1 MGYMANEL
9 AVKVKVNLDTS
20 ANALNT
26 ELRKI
31 TTYSQSHPA
40 TISVKVDSKSLKKS
54 IEEAFGQGAT
64 QNMTN
69 AANKVNDVSKNMNK
83 LIGNMRELNK
93 WEKQLATAQASP
105 NFKTDEI
112 DELSRKIDVCKQ
124 NITDAKTAL
133 SGLNYDWTK
142 NIKFDGLGDKL
153 QRELDVVKSKAAGT
167 EKKNAADNNR
177 QEQVAYQQK
186 LNAVTEEYVKQLNA
200 ENDANISLAQA
211 RAKNDTKNEPIYLKQ
226 INDAQA
232 KQNDLVTEY
241 MNIMN
246 SANGGGF
253 KTDLA
258 TAYNELNKQPA
269 VIEATTQALD
279 KSTIAY
285 NNLSTARD
293 KAFDKNKA
301 ADLQEIVNAINA
313 ETEATLNSIKA
324 EQQGDIANKA
334 IYDTSAQEANN
345 KQRKLMNDYII
356 KYNESAKQTVEVNN
370 ALADSVEKISVATNK
385 VDYEKQKAA
394 ISALTEA
401 VKNQTDAQIAYDKAK
416 LSGKTETTNAKY
428 SDLQE
433 AKAKTDEA
441 RQAADK
447 LGIAWLNN
455 KSYIDA
461 VTESQRKYNSEMNN
475 YKASTADKER
485 IADLNTIVSL
495 IEKEATANAQAEKA
509 RQSGNTNSANDAER
523 RSIEASNEAVRLM
536 ADYQNKYNQNAMQTK
551 EVNDAIT
558 SGLQKMKTAQ
568 AGVADAQAKAS
579 DVSNAKAEKE
589 AIDNIVDA
597 LRRKAKAQTDYDNA
611 VKSGDS
617 SAQQD
622 AATELNR
629 QTLSL
634 GKAKSAADQLG
645 VSWQTNKQYLD
656 ALYDSEMRTK
666 NSATSLAAAQE
677 KAANANDS
685 LNASISNI
693 IDRAKALDS
702 VMQSKDTGKVDMTA
716 FNQAF
721 EEFNNIA
728 NDTSGKYSD
737 LKVKSDALQKSFQ
750 KMGIAAGNI
759 NTALK
764 DNSAV
769 TRANTNFA
777 NLNAQIT
784 RFLNNNPRVSS
795 DAGIYAQ
802 FQALATAT
810 EECSGDIDNL
820 RMKEAQLEAQSER
833 LGLTTETLAGKFSR
847 LFKEHFQTAAV
858 MAGIHLT
865 QQGFQQ
871 VYQNVVEVDTAMTE
885 LKKVTDETDA
895 TYSAFMQTAI
905 QQSRDL
911 AASISDTVSA
921 TADFA
926 RLGYTLDEA
935 TDLSKAAITY
945 QHVGDGISD
954 ISEATE
960 SIISTMKAFNI
971 EAKDSMSI
979 VDRFN
984 KVGNEFAIS
993 SGNIGDALQR
1003 SASALHTAG
1012 NDINE
1017 SIGMIVAAND
1027 VAQNP
1032 ESVGNALKV
1041 LSLRIRGAKTELKEI
1056 GEDTETVAES
1066 TSKLQASI
1074 KGLTG
1079 VDIMKSATEFKST
1092 YQIMDELAAKWKE
1105 LDDISKASTLE
1116 QLAGKNRANV
1126 VAGMLENWQDAKAAA
1141 DAARDSYGSA
1151 EAELDKY
1158 KESIAGLSEQLKASF
1173 GALSE
1178 TLLDDD
1184 IVKGLLKIATGISD
1198 ATNEAIKFVGVLP
1211 TLAGALSGAFA
1222 VGGPKL
1228 TGSLYVPTNTLMVTW
1243 NELAA

>member
-1 MGYMANEL
+1 MANEL

-20 ANALNT
+20 ATKLKDDLKDLESNLQKNPI
-26 ELRKI
+26 KI
-31 TTYSQSHPA
+31 A
-40 TISVKVDSKSLKKS
+40 VKIDKKSLTDSLKD
-54 IEEAFGQGAT
+54 AFGKEAADSIKKNLQSAFGV
-64 QNMTN
+64 N
-69 AANKVNDVSKNMNK
+69 AGKTMSKYTSDEIK
-83 LIGNMRELNK
+83 EEKAAIDQLI
-93 WEKQLATAQASP
+93 TAQEKLDNLQVKYYNELKGGRTDNAVELVQPIQKAS
-105 NFKTDEI
+105 K
-112 DELSRKIDVCKQ
+112 EL
-124 NITDAKTAL
+124 
-133 SGLNYDWTK
+133 
-142 NIKFDGLGDKL
+142 
-153 QRELDVVKSKAAGT
+153 EAA
-167 EKKNAADNNR
+167 KKNAADFGI
-177 QEQVAYQQK
+177 
-186 LNAVTEEYVKQLNA
+186 
-200 ENDANISLAQA
+200 NISENKKYMDALAGST
-211 RAKNDTKNEPIYLKQ
+211 TKVAM
-226 INDAQA
+226 AQNNA
-232 KQNDLVTEY
+232 
-241 MNIMN
+241 N
-246 SANGGGF
+246 SALSGNSI
-253 KTDLA
+253 KEQASDEKA
-258 TAYNELNKQPA
+258 AIDQVITALKNRDKLLVQYYNELSKSGEGDNA
-269 VIEATTQALD
+269 NRLHELVIKANGELGKAIT
-279 KSTIAY
+279 
-285 NNLSTARD
+285 NARSLGV
-293 KAFDKNKA
+293 AFDQDAKYT
-301 ADLQEIVNAINA
+301 QV
-313 ETEATLNSIKA
+313 LNDGLVK
-324 EQQGDIANKA
+324 
-334 IYDTSAQEANN
+334 
-345 KQRKLMNDYII
+345 
-356 KYNESAKQTVEVNN
+356 VNN
-370 ALADSVEKISVATNK
+370 AEQNLRKSQN
-385 VDYEKQKAA
+385 Q
-394 ISALTEA
+394 A
-401 VKNQTDAQIAYDKAK
+401 V
-416 LSGKTETTNAKY
+416 
-428 SDLQE
+428 
-433 AKAKTDEA
+433 
-441 RQAADK
+441 
-447 LGIAWLNN
+447 
-455 KSYIDA
+455 
-461 VTESQRKYNSEMNN
+461 
-475 YKASTADKER
+475 
-485 IADLNTIVSL
+485 
-495 IEKEATANAQAEKA
+495 
-509 RQSGNTNSANDAER
+509 
-523 RSIEASNEAVRLM
+523 
-536 ADYQNKYNQNAMQTK
+536 
-551 EVNDAIT
+551 
-558 SGLQKMKTAQ
+558 
-568 AGVADAQAKAS
+568 
-579 DVSNAKAEKE
+579 
-589 AIDNIVDA
+589 
-597 LRRKAKAQTDYDNA
+597 
-611 VKSGDS
+611 
-617 SAQQD
+617 
-622 AATELNR
+622 
-629 QTLSL
+629 
-634 GKAKSAADQLG
+634 
-645 VSWQTNKQYLD
+645 
-656 ALYDSEMRTK
+656 
-666 NSATSLAAAQE
+666 
-677 KAANANDS
+677 NANDS
-685 LNASISNI
+685 LNASIDNTI
-693 IDRAKALDS
+693 EKANALNATT
-702 VMQSKDTGKVDMTA
+702 QKNGAGKVDMTA

-721 EEFNNIA
+721 QEFNDIA
-728 NDTSGKYSD
+728 NNTSGKYSD

-764 DNSAV
+764 DDSAI
-769 TRANTNFA
+769 TRTKTNFA

-795 DAGIYAQ
+795 NGGIYAQ

-810 EECSGDIDNL
+810 KECSGDIDKL
-820 RMKEAQLEAQSER
+820 RMEEAQLEAQSER

-911 AASISDTVSA
+911 AASISDTVNA

-993 SGNIGDALQR
+993 SGDIGDALQR

-1041 LSLRIRGAKTELKEI
+1041 LSLRIRGAKTELKEM

-1198 ATNEAIKFVGVLP
+1198 ATNEAIKLVGVLP

>member
-1 MGYMANEL
+1 MANEL

-20 ANALNT
+20 ATKLKDDLKDLESNLQKNPIKIAVKIDKKSLTDSLKDAFGKEAADSIKKNLQSAFGVNAGKTIFDEMSSGADNITKKAQKVVSILGKLRQLQDKEKVFTLQYDGLKGSENRENELAVWKNRIDEVREEYQKLFAELNEYDET
-26 ELRKI
+26 ELASGGFDNIAERLEQEKELYKARRADAELLAKSQTN
-31 TTYSQSHPA
+31 TT
-40 TISVKVDSKSLKKS
+40 SKYTSDEIK
-54 IEEAFGQGAT
+54 EEK
-64 QNMTN
+64 
-69 AANKVNDVSKNMNK
+69 AAIDQ
-83 LIGNMRELNK
+83 LI
-93 WEKQLATAQASP
+93 TAQEKLDNLQVKYYNELKGGRTDNAVELVQPIQKAS
-105 NFKTDEI
+105 E
-112 DELSRKIDVCKQ
+112 EL
-124 NITDAKTAL
+124 
-133 SGLNYDWTK
+133 
-142 NIKFDGLGDKL
+142 
-153 QRELDVVKSKAAGT
+153 EAA
-167 EKKNAADNNR
+167 KKNAADFGI
-177 QEQVAYQQK
+177 
-186 LNAVTEEYVKQLNA
+186 
-200 ENDANISLAQA
+200 NISEN
-211 RAKNDTKNEPIYLKQ
+211 KK
-226 INDAQA
+226 
-232 KQNDLVTEY
+232 Y
-241 MNIMN
+241 M
-246 SANGGGF
+246 
-253 KTDLA
+253 D
-258 TAYNELNKQPA
+258 
-269 VIEATTQALD
+269 
-279 KSTIAY
+279 
-285 NNLSTARD
+285 
-293 KAFDKNKA
+293 
-301 ADLQEIVNAINA
+301 
-313 ETEATLNSIKA
+313 
-324 EQQGDIANKA
+324 
-334 IYDTSAQEANN
+334 
-345 KQRKLMNDYII
+345 
-356 KYNESAKQTVEVNN
+356 
-370 ALADSVEKISVATNK
+370 ALADSTTKVAMAQNNANSALSGNSIK
-385 VDYEKQKAA
+385 EQASDEKAA
-394 ISALTEA
+394 IDQVITAL
-401 VKNQTDAQIAYDKAK
+401 KN
-416 LSGKTETTNAKY
+416 
-428 SDLQE
+428 
-433 AKAKTDEA
+433 
-441 RQAADK
+441 RDK
-447 LGIAWLNN
+447 LLVQYYNELG
-455 KSYIDA
+455 KSG
-461 VTESQRKYNSEMNN
+461 E
-475 YKASTADKER
+475 
-485 IADLNTIVSL
+485 
-495 IEKEATANAQAEKA
+495 
-509 RQSGNTNSANDAER
+509 G
-523 RSIEASNEAVRLM
+523 
-536 ADYQNKYNQNAMQTK
+536 
-551 EVNDAIT
+551 
-558 SGLQKMKTAQ
+558 
-568 AGVADAQAKAS
+568 
-579 DVSNAKAEKE
+579 
-589 AIDNIVDA
+589 
-597 LRRKAKAQTDYDNA
+597 DNA
-611 VKSGDS
+611 NRLH
-617 SAQQD
+617 
-622 AATELNR
+622 ELVIKANGE
-629 QTLSL
+629 L
-634 GKAKSAADQLG
+634 GKAITNARSLG
-645 VSWQTNKQYLD
+645 VAFDQD
-656 ALYDSEMRTK
+656 AKYTQVLNDGLVKVNNAEQNLRKSQ
-666 NSATSLAAAQE
+666 NQAV
-677 KAANANDS
+677 NANDS
-685 LNASISNI
+685 LNASIDNTI
-693 IDRAKALDS
+693 EKANALNATT
-702 VMQSKDTGKVDMTA
+702 QKNGAGKVDMTA

-721 EEFNNIA
+721 NEFNNIA
-728 NDTSGKYSD
+728 NNTSGKYSD
-737 LKVKSDALQKSFQ
+737 LKVKSDALQKSLQ
-750 KMGIAAGNI
+750 KMSIAAGNI

-764 DNSAV
+764 DNSAI
-769 TRANTNFA
+769 TRTKTNFA

-784 RFLNNNPRVSS
+784 RFLNNNPRISS
-795 DAGIYAQ
+795 NNGIYAQ

-810 EECSGDIDNL
+810 EECSGDIDKL

-885 LKKVTDETDA
+885 LKKVTDETDT

-911 AASISDTVSA
+911 AASISDTVNA

-993 SGNIGDALQR
+993 SGDIGDALQR

-1041 LSLRIRGAKTELKEI
+1041 LSLRIRGAKTELKEM

-1198 ATNEAIKFVGVLP
+1198 ATNEVIKLVGVLP

>member
-1 MGYMANEL
+1 MANEL

-20 ANALNT
+20 ATKLKDDLKDLESNLQKNPI
-26 ELRKI
+26 KI
-31 TTYSQSHPA
+31 A
-40 TISVKVDSKSLKKS
+40 VKIDKKSLTDSLKD
-54 IEEAFGQGAT
+54 AFGKEAADSIKKNLQSAFGVNAGKTIFDEMSSGADNIT
-64 QNMTN
+64 KKAQ
-69 AANKVNDVSKNMNK
+69 KVVSILGKLRQLQDKEKVFTLQYEGLKGSENRENELAVWKNRIDEVREEYQK
-83 LIGNMRELNK
+83 LFAELNEYDEVELASGGFDNIAERLK
-93 WEKQLATAQASP
+93 QEKELYEARRADAELLAKSQTNTTSKYTSDEIKEEKAAIDQLITAQEKLDNLQVKYYNELKAGRTDNAVELVQPIQKAS
-105 NFKTDEI
+105 E
-112 DELSRKIDVCKQ
+112 EL
-124 NITDAKTAL
+124 KTA
-133 SGLNYDWTK
+133 
-142 NIKFDGLGDKL
+142 
-153 QRELDVVKSKAAGT
+153 
-167 EKKNAADNNR
+167 KKNAADFGI
-177 QEQVAYQQK
+177 
-186 LNAVTEEYVKQLNA
+186 
-200 ENDANISLAQA
+200 NIS
-211 RAKNDTKNEPIYLKQ
+211 
-226 INDAQA
+226 
-232 KQNDLVTEY
+232 
-241 MNIMN
+241 
-246 SANGGGF
+246 
-253 KTDLA
+253 
-258 TAYNELNKQPA
+258 
-269 VIEATTQALD
+269 
-279 KSTIAY
+279 
-285 NNLSTARD
+285 
-293 KAFDKNKA
+293 KNK
-301 ADLQEIVNAINA
+301 
-313 ETEATLNSIKA
+313 
-324 EQQGDIANKA
+324 
-334 IYDTSAQEANN
+334 
-345 KQRKLMNDYII
+345 
-356 KYNESAKQTVEVNN
+356 KYMD
-370 ALADSVEKISVATNK
+370 ALADSTTKVAMAQNNANSTLSGNSAKARADEEKAALNAEKDAIEAIIDAENRLAQATVNYNKAKASGNSDKENLYLNEMTQANQDFAVAT
-385 VDYEKQKAA
+385 A
-394 ISALTEA
+394 
-401 VKNQTDAQIAYDKAK
+401 
-416 LSGKTETTNAKY
+416 
-428 SDLQE
+428 
-433 AKAKTDEA
+433 
-441 RQAADK
+441 AADK
-447 LGIAWLNN
+447 LGVAW
-455 KSYIDA
+455 
-461 VTESQRKYNSEMNN
+461 R
-475 YKASTADKER
+475 
-485 IADLNTIVSL
+485 
-495 IEKEATANAQAEKA
+495 
-509 RQSGNTNSANDAER
+509 
-523 RSIEASNEAVRLM
+523 
-536 ADYQNKYNQNAMQTK
+536 
-551 EVNDAIT
+551 
-558 SGLQKMKTAQ
+558 
-568 AGVADAQAKAS
+568 
-579 DVSNAKAEKE
+579 
-589 AIDNIVDA
+589 
-597 LRRKAKAQTDYDNA
+597 
-611 VKSGDS
+611 
-617 SAQQD
+617 
-622 AATELNR
+622 
-629 QTLSL
+629 
-634 GKAKSAADQLG
+634 
-645 VSWQTNKQYLD
+645 TNKDRLD
-656 ALYDSEMRTK
+656 ALHESQVKVAASD
-666 NSATSLAAAQE
+666 ADFAAAQT
-677 KAANANDS
+677 KAANATDS
-685 LNASISNI
+685 LNATISNTI
-693 IDRAKALDS
+693 EKANALNATTQKNS
-702 VMQSKDTGKVDMTA
+702 AGKVDMTA

-721 EEFNNIA
+721 QEFNDIA
-728 NDTSGKYSD
+728 NNTSGKYSD
-737 LKVKSDALQKSFQ
+737 LKVKSDALQKSLQ
-750 KMGIAAGNI
+750 KMSIAAGNI

-764 DNSAV
+764 DGSAI

-810 EECSGDIDNL
+810 EECSGDIDKL
-820 RMKEAQLEAQSER
+820 RMQEAQLEAQSER

-911 AASISDTVSA
+911 AASISDTVNA

-993 SGNIGDALQR
+993 SGDIGDALQR

-1041 LSLRIRGAKTELKEI
+1041 LSLRIRGAKTELKEM

-1198 ATNEAIKFVGVLP
+1198 ATNEVIKLVGVLP

>member
-1 MGYMANEL
+1 MANEL

-20 ANALNT
+20 ATKLKDDLKDLESNLQKNPI
-26 ELRKI
+26 KI
-31 TTYSQSHPA
+31 A
-40 TISVKVDSKSLKKS
+40 VKIDKKSLTDSLKD
-54 IEEAFGQGAT
+54 AFGKEAADSIKKNLQSAFGVNAGKTIFDEMSSGADNIT
-64 QNMTN
+64 KKAQ
-69 AANKVNDVSKNMNK
+69 KVVSILGKLRQLQDKEKVFTLQYDGLKGSENRENELAVWKNRIDEVREEYQK
-83 LIGNMRELNK
+83 LFAELNEYDEVK
-93 WEKQLATAQASP
+93 LASGGFDNIAERLKQEKELYEARRADAELLAKSKTNTTSKYTSDEIKEEKAAIDQLITAQEKLDNLQVKYYNELKCGRTDNAVELVQPIQKAS
-105 NFKTDEI
+105 E
-112 DELSRKIDVCKQ
+112 EL
-124 NITDAKTAL
+124 
-133 SGLNYDWTK
+133 
-142 NIKFDGLGDKL
+142 
-153 QRELDVVKSKAAGT
+153 EAA
-167 EKKNAADNNR
+167 KKNAADFGI
-177 QEQVAYQQK
+177 
-186 LNAVTEEYVKQLNA
+186 
-200 ENDANISLAQA
+200 NISEN
-211 RAKNDTKNEPIYLKQ
+211 KK
-226 INDAQA
+226 
-232 KQNDLVTEY
+232 Y
-241 MNIMN
+241 M
-246 SANGGGF
+246 
-253 KTDLA
+253 D
-258 TAYNELNKQPA
+258 
-269 VIEATTQALD
+269 
-279 KSTIAY
+279 
-285 NNLSTARD
+285 
-293 KAFDKNKA
+293 
-301 ADLQEIVNAINA
+301 
-313 ETEATLNSIKA
+313 
-324 EQQGDIANKA
+324 
-334 IYDTSAQEANN
+334 
-345 KQRKLMNDYII
+345 
-356 KYNESAKQTVEVNN
+356 
-370 ALADSVEKISVATNK
+370 ALADSTTKVAMAQNNANSALSGNSAKARADEEKAALNAEKDAIEAIIDAENRLAQATVNYNKAKASSNSDKENLYLNEMTQANQDFAVAT
-385 VDYEKQKAA
+385 A
-394 ISALTEA
+394 
-401 VKNQTDAQIAYDKAK
+401 
-416 LSGKTETTNAKY
+416 
-428 SDLQE
+428 
-433 AKAKTDEA
+433 
-441 RQAADK
+441 AADK
-447 LGIAWLNN
+447 LGVAW
-455 KSYIDA
+455 
-461 VTESQRKYNSEMNN
+461 R
-475 YKASTADKER
+475 
-485 IADLNTIVSL
+485 
-495 IEKEATANAQAEKA
+495 
-509 RQSGNTNSANDAER
+509 
-523 RSIEASNEAVRLM
+523 
-536 ADYQNKYNQNAMQTK
+536 
-551 EVNDAIT
+551 
-558 SGLQKMKTAQ
+558 
-568 AGVADAQAKAS
+568 
-579 DVSNAKAEKE
+579 
-589 AIDNIVDA
+589 
-597 LRRKAKAQTDYDNA
+597 
-611 VKSGDS
+611 
-617 SAQQD
+617 
-622 AATELNR
+622 
-629 QTLSL
+629 
-634 GKAKSAADQLG
+634 
-645 VSWQTNKQYLD
+645 TNKDRLD
-656 ALYDSEMRTK
+656 ALHESQVKVAASD
-666 NSATSLAAAQE
+666 ADFAAAQT
-677 KAANANDS
+677 KAANATDS
-685 LNASISNI
+685 LNATISNTI
-693 IDRAKALDS
+693 EKANALNATTQKNS
-702 VMQSKDTGKVDMTA
+702 AGKVDMTA

-721 EEFNNIA
+721 QEFNDIA
-728 NDTSGKYSD
+728 NNTSGKYSD
-737 LKVKSDALQKSFQ
+737 LKVKSDALQKSLQ

-784 RFLNNNPRVSS
+784 RFLNNNPRISS
-795 DAGIYAQ
+795 NNGIYAQ

-810 EECSGDIDNL
+810 EECSGDIDTL

-871 VYQNVVEVDTAMTE
+871 VYQNVVEVGTAMTE

-895 TYSAFMQTAI
+895 TYSTFMQTAI

-911 AASISDTVSA
+911 AASISDTVNA

-1041 LSLRIRGAKTELKEI
+1041 LSLRIRGAKTELKEM

>member
-1 MGYMANEL
+1 MANEL

-20 ANALNT
+20 ATKLKDDLKDLESNLQKNPI
-26 ELRKI
+26 KI
-31 TTYSQSHPA
+31 A
-40 TISVKVDSKSLKKS
+40 VKIDKKSLTDSLKD
-54 IEEAFGQGAT
+54 AFGKEAADSIKKNLQSAFGVNAGKTIFDEMSSGADNIT
-64 QNMTN
+64 KKAQ
-69 AANKVNDVSKNMNK
+69 KVVSILGKLRQLQDKEKVFTLQYDGLKGSENRENELAVWKNRIDEVREEYQK
-83 LIGNMRELNK
+83 LFAELNEYDEVK
-93 WEKQLATAQASP
+93 LASGGFDNIAERLKQEKELYEARRADAELLAKSKTNTTSKYTSDEIKEEKAAIDQLITAQEKLDNLQVKYYNELKGGRTDNAVELVQPIQKAS
-105 NFKTDEI
+105 E
-112 DELSRKIDVCKQ
+112 EL
-124 NITDAKTAL
+124 
-133 SGLNYDWTK
+133 
-142 NIKFDGLGDKL
+142 
-153 QRELDVVKSKAAGT
+153 EAA
-167 EKKNAADNNR
+167 KKNAADFGI
-177 QEQVAYQQK
+177 
-186 LNAVTEEYVKQLNA
+186 
-200 ENDANISLAQA
+200 NISEN
-211 RAKNDTKNEPIYLKQ
+211 KK
-226 INDAQA
+226 
-232 KQNDLVTEY
+232 Y
-241 MNIMN
+241 M
-246 SANGGGF
+246 
-253 KTDLA
+253 D
-258 TAYNELNKQPA
+258 
-269 VIEATTQALD
+269 
-279 KSTIAY
+279 
-285 NNLSTARD
+285 
-293 KAFDKNKA
+293 
-301 ADLQEIVNAINA
+301 
-313 ETEATLNSIKA
+313 
-324 EQQGDIANKA
+324 
-334 IYDTSAQEANN
+334 
-345 KQRKLMNDYII
+345 
-356 KYNESAKQTVEVNN
+356 
-370 ALADSVEKISVATNK
+370 ALADSTTKVAMAQNNANSALSGNSAKARADEEKAALNAEKDAIEAIIDAENRLAQATVNYNKAKASSNSDKENLYLNEMTQANQDFAVAT
-385 VDYEKQKAA
+385 A
-394 ISALTEA
+394 
-401 VKNQTDAQIAYDKAK
+401 
-416 LSGKTETTNAKY
+416 
-428 SDLQE
+428 
-433 AKAKTDEA
+433 
-441 RQAADK
+441 AADK
-447 LGIAWLNN
+447 LGVAW
-455 KSYIDA
+455 
-461 VTESQRKYNSEMNN
+461 R
-475 YKASTADKER
+475 
-485 IADLNTIVSL
+485 
-495 IEKEATANAQAEKA
+495 
-509 RQSGNTNSANDAER
+509 
-523 RSIEASNEAVRLM
+523 
-536 ADYQNKYNQNAMQTK
+536 
-551 EVNDAIT
+551 
-558 SGLQKMKTAQ
+558 
-568 AGVADAQAKAS
+568 
-579 DVSNAKAEKE
+579 
-589 AIDNIVDA
+589 
-597 LRRKAKAQTDYDNA
+597 
-611 VKSGDS
+611 
-617 SAQQD
+617 
-622 AATELNR
+622 
-629 QTLSL
+629 
-634 GKAKSAADQLG
+634 
-645 VSWQTNKQYLD
+645 TNKDRLD
-656 ALYDSEMRTK
+656 ALHESQVKVAASD
-666 NSATSLAAAQE
+666 ADFAAAQT
-677 KAANANDS
+677 KAANATDS
-685 LNASISNI
+685 LNATISNTI
-693 IDRAKALDS
+693 EKANALNATTQKNS
-702 VMQSKDTGKVDMTA
+702 AGKVDMTA

-721 EEFNNIA
+721 QEFNDIA
-728 NDTSGKYSD
+728 NNTSGKYSD
-737 LKVKSDALQKSFQ
+737 LKVKSDALQKSLQ

-784 RFLNNNPRVSS
+784 RFLNNNPRISS
-795 DAGIYAQ
+795 NNGIYAQ

-810 EECSGDIDNL
+810 EECSGDIDTL

-895 TYSAFMQTAI
+895 TYSTFMQTAI

-911 AASISDTVSA
+911 AASISDTVNA

-1041 LSLRIRGAKTELKEI
+1041 LSLRIRGAKTELKEM

>member
-1 MGYMANEL
+1 MANEL

-20 ANALNT
+20 ATKLKDDLKDLESNLQKT
-26 ELRKI
+26 PIKI
-31 TTYSQSHPA
+31 A
-40 TISVKVDSKSLKKS
+40 VKIDKKSLTDSLKD
-54 IEEAFGQGAT
+54 AFGKEAADSIKKNLQSAFGV
-64 QNMTN
+64 N
-69 AANKVNDVSKNMNK
+69 AGKTIFDEMSSDADNITKKAQKVVSILGKLRQLQDKEKVFTLQYDGLKGSENRENELAVWKNRIDEVREEYQK
-83 LIGNMRELNK
+83 LFAELNEYNEVELASGGFDNIAERLK
-93 WEKQLATAQASP
+93 QEKELYEARRADAELLAKSKTNTTSKYTSDEIKEEKVAIDQLITAQEKLDNLQVKYYNELKAGRTDNAVELVQPIQKAS
-105 NFKTDEI
+105 E
-112 DELSRKIDVCKQ
+112 EL
-124 NITDAKTAL
+124 
-133 SGLNYDWTK
+133 
-142 NIKFDGLGDKL
+142 
-153 QRELDVVKSKAAGT
+153 EAA
-167 EKKNAADNNR
+167 KKNAADFGI
-177 QEQVAYQQK
+177 
-186 LNAVTEEYVKQLNA
+186 
-200 ENDANISLAQA
+200 NISEN
-211 RAKNDTKNEPIYLKQ
+211 KK
-226 INDAQA
+226 
-232 KQNDLVTEY
+232 Y
-241 MNIMN
+241 M
-246 SANGGGF
+246 
-253 KTDLA
+253 D
-258 TAYNELNKQPA
+258 
-269 VIEATTQALD
+269 
-279 KSTIAY
+279 
-285 NNLSTARD
+285 
-293 KAFDKNKA
+293 
-301 ADLQEIVNAINA
+301 
-313 ETEATLNSIKA
+313 
-324 EQQGDIANKA
+324 
-334 IYDTSAQEANN
+334 
-345 KQRKLMNDYII
+345 
-356 KYNESAKQTVEVNN
+356 
-370 ALADSVEKISVATNK
+370 ALADSTTKVAMAQNN
-385 VDYEKQKAA
+385 AN
-394 ISALTEA
+394 SALSDNSIKEQASDEKTA
-401 VKNQTDAQIAYDKAK
+401 IDQVITALKN
-416 LSGKTETTNAKY
+416 
-428 SDLQE
+428 
-433 AKAKTDEA
+433 
-441 RQAADK
+441 RDK
-447 LGIAWLNN
+447 LLVQYYNELG
-455 KSYIDA
+455 KSG
-461 VTESQRKYNSEMNN
+461 E
-475 YKASTADKER
+475 
-485 IADLNTIVSL
+485 
-495 IEKEATANAQAEKA
+495 
-509 RQSGNTNSANDAER
+509 G
-523 RSIEASNEAVRLM
+523 
-536 ADYQNKYNQNAMQTK
+536 
-551 EVNDAIT
+551 
-558 SGLQKMKTAQ
+558 
-568 AGVADAQAKAS
+568 
-579 DVSNAKAEKE
+579 
-589 AIDNIVDA
+589 
-597 LRRKAKAQTDYDNA
+597 DNA
-611 VKSGDS
+611 NRLH
-617 SAQQD
+617 
-622 AATELNR
+622 ELVIKANGE
-629 QTLSL
+629 L
-634 GKAKSAADQLG
+634 GKAITNARSLG
-645 VSWQTNKQYLD
+645 VAFDQD
-656 ALYDSEMRTK
+656 AKYTQVLNDGLVKVNNAEQNLRKSQ
-666 NSATSLAAAQE
+666 NQAV
-677 KAANANDS
+677 NANES
-685 LNASISNI
+685 LNASIDNTI
-693 IDRAKALDS
+693 EKANALNATT
-702 VMQSKDTGKVDMTA
+702 QKNGAGKVDMTA

-721 EEFNNIA
+721 NEFNNIA

-737 LKVKSDALQKSFQ
+737 LKVKSDALQKSLQ

-795 DAGIYAQ
+795 DAGMYAQ

-810 EECSGDIDNL
+810 EECSGDIDKL
-820 RMKEAQLEAQSER
+820 RMQEAQLEAQSER

-911 AASISDTVSA
+911 AASISDTVNA

-993 SGNIGDALQR
+993 SGDIGDALQR

-1041 LSLRIRGAKTELKEI
+1041 LSLRIRGAKTELKEM

>member
-20 ANALNT
+20 ATKLKDDLKYLESNLQKNPIKIAVKIDKKSLTDSLKDAFGKEAADSIKKNLQSAFGANAGKTIFDEMSSGADNITKKAQKVVSILG
-26 ELRKI
+26 ELRKL
-31 TTYSQSHPA
+31 QDKE
-40 TISVKVDSKSLKKS
+40 KVFTLQYDGLKGSENRENELAVWKNR
-54 IEEAFGQGAT
+54 IDEVREEYQ
-64 QNMTN
+64 
-69 AANKVNDVSKNMNK
+69 K
-83 LIGNMRELNK
+83 LFAELN
-93 WEKQLATAQASP
+93 EY
-105 NFKTDEI
+105 DEI
-112 DELSRKIDVCKQ
+112 ELASGGFDNIAERLAQEKELYEARRADAELLAKSQTNTTSKYTSDE
-124 NITDAKTAL
+124 
-133 SGLNYDWTK
+133 
-142 NIKFDGLGDKL
+142 IK
-153 QRELDVVKSKAAGT
+153 EEKAAIDQLIIAQEKLDNLQVKYYNELKGGRT
-167 EKKNAADNNR
+167 DNAVELVQPIQKASEELETAKKNAADFGININ
-177 QEQVAYQQK
+177 
-186 LNAVTEEYVKQLNA
+186 
-200 ENDANISLAQA
+200 ENK
-211 RAKNDTKNEPIYLKQ
+211 R
-226 INDAQA
+226 
-232 KQNDLVTEY
+232 Y
-241 MNIMN
+241 M
-246 SANGGGF
+246 
-253 KTDLA
+253 D
-258 TAYNELNKQPA
+258 
-269 VIEATTQALD
+269 
-279 KSTIAY
+279 
-285 NNLSTARD
+285 
-293 KAFDKNKA
+293 
-301 ADLQEIVNAINA
+301 
-313 ETEATLNSIKA
+313 
-324 EQQGDIANKA
+324 
-334 IYDTSAQEANN
+334 
-345 KQRKLMNDYII
+345 
-356 KYNESAKQTVEVNN
+356 
-370 ALADSVEKISVATNK
+370 ALADSTTK
-385 VDYEKQKAA
+385 VTMAQNNANSTLSGNSIKEQASDEKAA
-394 ISALTEA
+394 IDQVITAL
-401 VKNQTDAQIAYDKAK
+401 KNRNK
-416 LSGKTETTNAKY
+416 LLVQYYNELGKSGNSDNA
-428 SDLQE
+428 S
-433 AKAKTDEA
+433 
-441 RQAADK
+441 
-447 LGIAWLNN
+447 
-455 KSYIDA
+455 
-461 VTESQRKYNSEMNN
+461 
-475 YKASTADKER
+475 R
-485 IADLNTIVSL
+485 IKGLVDD
-495 IEKEATANAQAEKA
+495 ANATLGK
-509 RQSGNTNSANDAER
+509 
-523 RSIEASNEAVRLM
+523 
-536 ADYQNKYNQNAMQTK
+536 
-551 EVNDAIT
+551 
-558 SGLQKMKTAQ
+558 
-568 AGVADAQAKAS
+568 
-579 DVSNAKAEKE
+579 
-589 AIDNIVDA
+589 AIDNA
-597 LRRKAKAQTDYDNA
+597 HSLGAEF
-611 VKSGDS
+611 S
-617 SAQQD
+617 QD
-622 AATELNR
+622 AKYTQALNEGLIKVNNAEQNLR
-629 QTLSL
+629 
-634 GKAKSAADQLG
+634 KSQNQA
-645 VSWQTNKQYLD
+645 V
-656 ALYDSEMRTK
+656 
-666 NSATSLAAAQE
+666 
-677 KAANANDS
+677 NANNS
-685 LNASISNI
+685 LNASIDNTI
-693 IDRAKALDS
+693 EKANALNATTQKNS
-702 VMQSKDTGKVDMTA
+702 AGKVDMTA

-721 EEFNNIA
+721 QEFNDIA
-728 NDTSGKYSD
+728 NNTSGKYSD

-750 KMGIAAGNI
+750 KMGIEANNI
-759 NTALK
+759 NTILK
-764 DNSAV
+764 DGSAV

-810 EECSGDIDNL
+810 EHCSGNIDEL

-858 MAGIHLT
+858 MAGIHLV

-871 VYQNVVEVDTAMTE
+871 VYQNVSDVDAAMTE

-895 TYSAFMQTAI
+895 TYSSFMQTAI

-911 AASISDTVSA
+911 ASSISDTVNA

-1041 LSLRIRGAKTELKEI
+1041 LSLRIRGAKTELKEM

-1092 YQIMDELAAKWKE
+1092 YQIMDELAAKWQE

-1178 TLLDDD
+1178 TLLDDN

-1198 ATNEAIKFVGVLP
+1198 ATNEAVKFVGVLP
-1211 TLAGALSGAFA
+1211 TVAAALSGAFA

-1228 TGSLYVPTNTLMVTW
+1228 TGSLYVPTNALMVTW

>member
-1 MGYMANEL
+1 MANEL

-20 ANALNT
+20 ATKLKDDLKDLESNLQKNPIKIAVKIDKKSLTDSLKDAFGKEAADSIKKNLQSAFGVNAGKTIFDEMSSGADNITKKAQKVVSILG
-26 ELRKI
+26 ELRKL
-31 TTYSQSHPA
+31 QDKE
-40 TISVKVDSKSLKKS
+40 KVFTLQYEGLKGS
-54 IEEAFGQGAT
+54 ENRENELAIW
-64 QNMTN
+64 
-69 AANKVNDVSKNMNK
+69 KNRIDEVRDEYQK
-83 LIGNMRELNK
+83 LFAELNK
-93 WEKQLATAQASP
+93 YDEIELASGGFDNIAERLKQEKELYEARRADAELLAKSQTNTTSKYTSDEIKEEKTAIDQLITAQEKLDNLQVKYYNELKGGRTDNAVELVQPIQKAS
-105 NFKTDEI
+105 E
-112 DELSRKIDVCKQ
+112 EL
-124 NITDAKTAL
+124 
-133 SGLNYDWTK
+133 
-142 NIKFDGLGDKL
+142 
-153 QRELDVVKSKAAGT
+153 EAA
-167 EKKNAADNNR
+167 KKNAADFGI
-177 QEQVAYQQK
+177 
-186 LNAVTEEYVKQLNA
+186 
-200 ENDANISLAQA
+200 NISEN
-211 RAKNDTKNEPIYLKQ
+211 KK
-226 INDAQA
+226 
-232 KQNDLVTEY
+232 Y
-241 MNIMN
+241 M
-246 SANGGGF
+246 
-253 KTDLA
+253 D
-258 TAYNELNKQPA
+258 
-269 VIEATTQALD
+269 
-279 KSTIAY
+279 
-285 NNLSTARD
+285 
-293 KAFDKNKA
+293 
-301 ADLQEIVNAINA
+301 
-313 ETEATLNSIKA
+313 
-324 EQQGDIANKA
+324 
-334 IYDTSAQEANN
+334 
-345 KQRKLMNDYII
+345 
-356 KYNESAKQTVEVNN
+356 
-370 ALADSVEKISVATNK
+370 ALADSTTKVAMAQNNANSALSGNSIK
-385 VDYEKQKAA
+385 EQASDEKAA
-394 ISALTEA
+394 IDQVITAL
-401 VKNQTDAQIAYDKAK
+401 KN
-416 LSGKTETTNAKY
+416 
-428 SDLQE
+428 
-433 AKAKTDEA
+433 
-441 RQAADK
+441 RDK
-447 LGIAWLNN
+447 LLVQYYNELG
-455 KSYIDA
+455 KSG
-461 VTESQRKYNSEMNN
+461 E
-475 YKASTADKER
+475 
-485 IADLNTIVSL
+485 
-495 IEKEATANAQAEKA
+495 
-509 RQSGNTNSANDAER
+509 G
-523 RSIEASNEAVRLM
+523 
-536 ADYQNKYNQNAMQTK
+536 
-551 EVNDAIT
+551 
-558 SGLQKMKTAQ
+558 
-568 AGVADAQAKAS
+568 
-579 DVSNAKAEKE
+579 
-589 AIDNIVDA
+589 
-597 LRRKAKAQTDYDNA
+597 DNA
-611 VKSGDS
+611 NRLH
-617 SAQQD
+617 
-622 AATELNR
+622 ELVIKANGE
-629 QTLSL
+629 L
-634 GKAKSAADQLG
+634 GKAITNARSLG
-645 VSWQTNKQYLD
+645 VAFDQD
-656 ALYDSEMRTK
+656 AKYTQVLNDGLVKVNNAEQNLRKSQ
-666 NSATSLAAAQE
+666 NQ
-677 KAANANDS
+677 AANANES
-685 LNASISNI
+685 LNASIDNTI
-693 IDRAKALDS
+693 EKANALNATT
-702 VMQSKDTGKVDMTA
+702 QKNGAGKVDMTA

-721 EEFNNIA
+721 QEFNDIA
-728 NDTSGKYSD
+728 NNTSGKYSE

-764 DNSAV
+764 DDSAI
-769 TRANTNFA
+769 TRTKTNFA

-784 RFLNNNPRVSS
+784 RFLNNNPRISS
-795 DAGIYAQ
+795 NGGIYAQ

-810 EECSGDIDNL
+810 EECSGDIDKL
-820 RMKEAQLEAQSER
+820 RMEEAQLEAQSER

-885 LKKVTDETDA
+885 LKKVTDETDT

-911 AASISDTVSA
+911 AASISDTVNA

-993 SGNIGDALQR
+993 SGDIGDALQR

-1041 LSLRIRGAKTELKEI
+1041 LSLRIRGAKTELKEM

-1126 VAGMLENWQDAKAAA
+1126 VAGMLENWQDAKDAA

>member
-1 MGYMANEL
+1 MANEL

-20 ANALNT
+20 ATKLKDDLKDLESNLQKNPIKIAVKIDKKSLTDSLKDAFGKEAADSIKKNLQSAFGVNAGKTIFDEMSSGADNITKKAQKVVSILGKLRNLQDKEKVFTLQYDGLKGSENRENELAVWKNRIDEVREEYQKLFAELNEYDET
-26 ELRKI
+26 ELASGGFDNIAERLAQEKELYEARRADAELLAKSQTN
-31 TTYSQSHPA
+31 TT
-40 TISVKVDSKSLKKS
+40 SKYTSDEIK
-54 IEEAFGQGAT
+54 EEK
-64 QNMTN
+64 
-69 AANKVNDVSKNMNK
+69 AAIDQ
-83 LIGNMRELNK
+83 LI
-93 WEKQLATAQASP
+93 TAQEKLDNLQVKYYNELKGGRTDNAVELVQPIQKAS
-105 NFKTDEI
+105 E
-112 DELSRKIDVCKQ
+112 EL
-124 NITDAKTAL
+124 
-133 SGLNYDWTK
+133 
-142 NIKFDGLGDKL
+142 
-153 QRELDVVKSKAAGT
+153 EAA
-167 EKKNAADNNR
+167 KKNAADFGI
-177 QEQVAYQQK
+177 
-186 LNAVTEEYVKQLNA
+186 
-200 ENDANISLAQA
+200 NISEN
-211 RAKNDTKNEPIYLKQ
+211 KK
-226 INDAQA
+226 
-232 KQNDLVTEY
+232 Y
-241 MNIMN
+241 M
-246 SANGGGF
+246 
-253 KTDLA
+253 D
-258 TAYNELNKQPA
+258 
-269 VIEATTQALD
+269 
-279 KSTIAY
+279 
-285 NNLSTARD
+285 
-293 KAFDKNKA
+293 
-301 ADLQEIVNAINA
+301 
-313 ETEATLNSIKA
+313 
-324 EQQGDIANKA
+324 
-334 IYDTSAQEANN
+334 
-345 KQRKLMNDYII
+345 
-356 KYNESAKQTVEVNN
+356 
-370 ALADSVEKISVATNK
+370 ALADSTTKVAMAQNNANSALSGNSIK
-385 VDYEKQKAA
+385 EQASDEKAA
-394 ISALTEA
+394 IDQVITALKNRNKLLVQYYNELGKSGEGDNANRLHELVIKANGELGEA
-401 VKNQTDAQIAYDKAK
+401 I
-416 LSGKTETTNAKY
+416 TNA
-428 SDLQE
+428 
-433 AKAKTDEA
+433 
-441 RQAADK
+441 R
-447 LGIAWLNN
+447 
-455 KSYIDA
+455 
-461 VTESQRKYNSEMNN
+461 
-475 YKASTADKER
+475 
-485 IADLNTIVSL
+485 SL
-495 IEKEATANAQAEKA
+495 
-509 RQSGNTNSANDAER
+509 
-523 RSIEASNEAVRLM
+523 
-536 ADYQNKYNQNAMQTK
+536 
-551 EVNDAIT
+551 
-558 SGLQKMKTAQ
+558 
-568 AGVADAQAKAS
+568 GVAFD
-579 DVSNAKAEKE
+579 
-589 AIDNIVDA
+589 
-597 LRRKAKAQTDYDNA
+597 
-611 VKSGDS
+611 
-617 SAQQD
+617 QD
-622 AATELNR
+622 AKYTQVLNDGLVKVNNAEQNLR
-629 QTLSL
+629 
-634 GKAKSAADQLG
+634 KSQNQA
-645 VSWQTNKQYLD
+645 V
-656 ALYDSEMRTK
+656 
-666 NSATSLAAAQE
+666 
-677 KAANANDS
+677 NANDS
-685 LNASISNI
+685 LNASIDNTI
-693 IDRAKALDS
+693 EKANALNATT
-702 VMQSKDTGKVDMTA
+702 QKNGAGKVDMTA

-721 EEFNNIA
+721 QEFNDIA
-728 NDTSGKYSD
+728 NKTSGKYSD

-764 DNSAV
+764 DGSAV

-795 DAGIYAQ
+795 NGGIYAQ

-810 EECSGDIDNL
+810 EECSGDIDKL
-820 RMKEAQLEAQSER
+820 RMEEAQLEAQSER

-885 LKKVTDETDA
+885 LKKVTDETDT

-911 AASISDTVSA
+911 AASISDTVNA

-993 SGNIGDALQR
+993 SGDIGDALQR

-1041 LSLRIRGAKTELKEI
+1041 LSLRIRGAKTELKEM

>member
-1 MGYMANEL
+1 MANEL

-20 ANALNT
+20 ATKLKDDLKDLESNLQKNPI
-26 ELRKI
+26 KI
-31 TTYSQSHPA
+31 A
-40 TISVKVDSKSLKKS
+40 VKIDKKSLTDSLKD
-54 IEEAFGQGAT
+54 AFGKEAADSIKKNLQSAFGVNAGKTIFDEMSSGADNIT
-64 QNMTN
+64 KKAQ
-69 AANKVNDVSKNMNK
+69 KVVSILGKLRQLQDKEKVFTLQYDGLKGSENRENELAVWKNRIDEVREEYQK
-83 LIGNMRELNK
+83 LFAELNEYDEVELASGGFDNIAERLK
-93 WEKQLATAQASP
+93 QEKELYEARRADAELLAKSKTNTTSKYTSDEIKEEKVAINQLITAQEKLDNLQVKYYNELKAGRTDNAVELVQPIQKAS
-105 NFKTDEI
+105 E
-112 DELSRKIDVCKQ
+112 EL
-124 NITDAKTAL
+124 
-133 SGLNYDWTK
+133 
-142 NIKFDGLGDKL
+142 
-153 QRELDVVKSKAAGT
+153 EAA
-167 EKKNAADNNR
+167 KKNAADFGI
-177 QEQVAYQQK
+177 
-186 LNAVTEEYVKQLNA
+186 
-200 ENDANISLAQA
+200 NISEN
-211 RAKNDTKNEPIYLKQ
+211 KK
-226 INDAQA
+226 
-232 KQNDLVTEY
+232 Y
-241 MNIMN
+241 M
-246 SANGGGF
+246 
-253 KTDLA
+253 D
-258 TAYNELNKQPA
+258 
-269 VIEATTQALD
+269 
-279 KSTIAY
+279 
-285 NNLSTARD
+285 
-293 KAFDKNKA
+293 
-301 ADLQEIVNAINA
+301 
-313 ETEATLNSIKA
+313 
-324 EQQGDIANKA
+324 
-334 IYDTSAQEANN
+334 
-345 KQRKLMNDYII
+345 
-356 KYNESAKQTVEVNN
+356 
-370 ALADSVEKISVATNK
+370 ALADSTTKVAMAQNN
-385 VDYEKQKAA
+385 AN
-394 ISALTEA
+394 SALSDNSIKEQASDEKTA
-401 VKNQTDAQIAYDKAK
+401 IDQVITALKN
-416 LSGKTETTNAKY
+416 
-428 SDLQE
+428 
-433 AKAKTDEA
+433 
-441 RQAADK
+441 RDK
-447 LGIAWLNN
+447 LLVQYYNELG
-455 KSYIDA
+455 KSG
-461 VTESQRKYNSEMNN
+461 E
-475 YKASTADKER
+475 
-485 IADLNTIVSL
+485 
-495 IEKEATANAQAEKA
+495 
-509 RQSGNTNSANDAER
+509 G
-523 RSIEASNEAVRLM
+523 
-536 ADYQNKYNQNAMQTK
+536 
-551 EVNDAIT
+551 
-558 SGLQKMKTAQ
+558 
-568 AGVADAQAKAS
+568 
-579 DVSNAKAEKE
+579 
-589 AIDNIVDA
+589 
-597 LRRKAKAQTDYDNA
+597 DNA
-611 VKSGDS
+611 NRLH
-617 SAQQD
+617 
-622 AATELNR
+622 ELVIKANGE
-629 QTLSL
+629 L
-634 GKAKSAADQLG
+634 GKAITNARSLG
-645 VSWQTNKQYLD
+645 VAFDQD
-656 ALYDSEMRTK
+656 AKYTQVLNDGLVKVNNAEQNLRKSQ
-666 NSATSLAAAQE
+666 NQAV
-677 KAANANDS
+677 NANES
-685 LNASISNI
+685 LNASIDNTI
-693 IDRAKALDS
+693 EKANALNATTQKNS
-702 VMQSKDTGKVDMTA
+702 AGKVDMTA

-721 EEFNNIA
+721 QEFNDIA
-728 NDTSGKYSD
+728 NNTSGKYSD
-737 LKVKSDALQKSFQ
+737 LKVKSDALQKSLQ

-810 EECSGDIDNL
+810 EECSGDIDKL
-820 RMKEAQLEAQSER
+820 RMQEAQLEAQSER

-885 LKKVTDETDA
+885 LKKVTDETDT

-911 AASISDTVSA
+911 AASISDTVNA

-993 SGNIGDALQR
+993 SGDIGDALQR

-1041 LSLRIRGAKTELKEI
+1041 LSLRIRGAKTELKEM

>member
-20 ANALNT
+20 ATKLKDDLKDLESNLQKNPIKIAVKIDKKSLTDSLKDAFGKDAINGIQKSMQDALSKVSTSKVNTGKISSDSAKQQAVDERAAINQVISALENRNKLQVQYYNELKRSGDTANADRINELIKDANATLSKAIESARSLGVAFDQDEKYIQALN
-26 ELRKI
+26 EGLVKVNNAEQNLRK
-31 TTYSQSHPA
+31 SQNNSA
-40 TISVKVDSKSLKKS
+40 AKVQV
-54 IEEAFGQGAT
+54 EE
-64 QNMTN
+64 
-69 AANKVNDVSKNMNK
+69 D
-83 LIGNMRELNK
+83 
-93 WEKQLATAQASP
+93 
-105 NFKTDEI
+105 
-112 DELSRKIDVCKQ
+112 
-124 NITDAKTAL
+124 
-133 SGLNYDWTK
+133 
-142 NIKFDGLGDKL
+142 
-153 QRELDVVKSKAAGT
+153 KAALDA
-167 EKKNAADNNR
+167 EKNAIEAIID
-177 QEQVAYQQK
+177 
-186 LNAVTEEYVKQLNA
+186 A
-200 ENDANISLAQA
+200 ENRLAQA
-211 RAKNDTKNEPIYLKQ
+211 TVNYNKAKASGNSDKENLYLNEMT
-226 INDAQA
+226 QA
-232 KQNDLVTEY
+232 NQDFAV
-241 MNIMN
+241 
-246 SANGGGF
+246 
-253 KTDLA
+253 A
-258 TAYNELNKQPA
+258 TA
-269 VIEATTQALD
+269 
-279 KSTIAY
+279 
-285 NNLSTARD
+285 
-293 KAFDKNKA
+293 
-301 ADLQEIVNAINA
+301 
-313 ETEATLNSIKA
+313 
-324 EQQGDIANKA
+324 
-334 IYDTSAQEANN
+334 
-345 KQRKLMNDYII
+345 
-356 KYNESAKQTVEVNN
+356 
-370 ALADSVEKISVATNK
+370 
-385 VDYEKQKAA
+385 
-394 ISALTEA
+394 
-401 VKNQTDAQIAYDKAK
+401 
-416 LSGKTETTNAKY
+416 
-428 SDLQE
+428 
-433 AKAKTDEA
+433 
-441 RQAADK
+441 AADK
-447 LGIAWLNN
+447 LGVAWRTN
-455 KSYIDA
+455 KD
-461 VTESQRKYNSEMNN
+461 
-475 YKASTADKER
+475 
-485 IADLNTIVSL
+485 
-495 IEKEATANAQAEKA
+495 
-509 RQSGNTNSANDAER
+509 
-523 RSIEASNEAVRLM
+523 RL
-536 ADYQNKYNQNAMQTK
+536 
-551 EVNDAIT
+551 
-558 SGLQKMKTAQ
+558 
-568 AGVADAQAKAS
+568 
-579 DVSNAKAEKE
+579 
-589 AIDNIVDA
+589 DA
-597 LRRKAKAQTDYDNA
+597 LRESQ
-611 VKSGDS
+611 VKVAAS
-617 SAQQD
+617 D
-622 AATELNR
+622 A
-629 QTLSL
+629 
-634 GKAKSAADQLG
+634 DF
-645 VSWQTNKQYLD
+645 
-656 ALYDSEMRTK
+656 
-666 NSATSLAAAQE
+666 AAAQT
-677 KAANANDS
+677 KAANATDS
-685 LNASISNI
+685 LNATISNTI
-693 IDRAKALDS
+693 EKANALNATT
-702 VMQSKDTGKVDMTA
+702 QKNGAGKVDMTA

-721 EEFNNIA
+721 QEFNDIA
-728 NDTSGKYSD
+728 NNTSGKYSD

-759 NTALK
+759 NTVLK

-802 FQALATAT
+802 FQALTTAT
-810 EECSGDIDNL
+810 KECSGDIDKL
-820 RMKEAQLEAQSER
+820 RMQEAQLEAQSER

-858 MAGIHLT
+858 MAGIHLV

-871 VYQNVVEVDTAMTE
+871 VYQNVSDVDAAMTE

-895 TYSAFMQTAI
+895 TYSSFMQTAI

-911 AASISDTVSA
+911 ASSISDTVNA

-1041 LSLRIRGAKTELKEI
+1041 LSLRIRGAKTELKEM

-1092 YQIMDELAAKWKE
+1092 YQIMDELAAKWQE

-1178 TLLDDD
+1178 TLLDDN

-1198 ATNEAIKFVGVLP
+1198 ATNEAVKFVGVLP
-1211 TLAGALSGAFA
+1211 TVAAALSGAFA

>member
-1 MGYMANEL
+1 MANEL

-20 ANALNT
+20 ATKLKDDLKDLESNLQKNPIKIAVKIDKKSLTDSLKDAFGKEAADSIKKNLQSAFGVNAGKTIFDEMSSGADNITKKAQKVVSILGKLRQLQDKEKVFTLQYEGLKGSENRENELAVWKNRIDEVRDEYQKLFAELNEYDET
-26 ELRKI
+26 ELASGGFDNVAERLKQEKELYKARRADAELLAKSKTN
-31 TTYSQSHPA
+31 TT
-40 TISVKVDSKSLKKS
+40 SKYTSDEIK
-54 IEEAFGQGAT
+54 EEKTAIDQ
-64 QNMTN
+64 
-69 AANKVNDVSKNMNK
+69 
-83 LIGNMRELNK
+83 LI
-93 WEKQLATAQASP
+93 TAQEKLDNLQVKYYNELKGGRTDNAVELVQPIRKAS
-105 NFKTDEI
+105 E
-112 DELSRKIDVCKQ
+112 EL
-124 NITDAKTAL
+124 
-133 SGLNYDWTK
+133 
-142 NIKFDGLGDKL
+142 
-153 QRELDVVKSKAAGT
+153 EAA
-167 EKKNAADNNR
+167 KKNAADFGI
-177 QEQVAYQQK
+177 
-186 LNAVTEEYVKQLNA
+186 
-200 ENDANISLAQA
+200 NISEN
-211 RAKNDTKNEPIYLKQ
+211 KK
-226 INDAQA
+226 
-232 KQNDLVTEY
+232 Y
-241 MNIMN
+241 M
-246 SANGGGF
+246 
-253 KTDLA
+253 D
-258 TAYNELNKQPA
+258 
-269 VIEATTQALD
+269 
-279 KSTIAY
+279 
-285 NNLSTARD
+285 
-293 KAFDKNKA
+293 
-301 ADLQEIVNAINA
+301 
-313 ETEATLNSIKA
+313 
-324 EQQGDIANKA
+324 
-334 IYDTSAQEANN
+334 
-345 KQRKLMNDYII
+345 
-356 KYNESAKQTVEVNN
+356 
-370 ALADSVEKISVATNK
+370 ALADSTTKVAMAQNNANSALSGNSIK
-385 VDYEKQKAA
+385 EQASDEKAA
-394 ISALTEA
+394 IDQVITAL
-401 VKNQTDAQIAYDKAK
+401 KN
-416 LSGKTETTNAKY
+416 
-428 SDLQE
+428 
-433 AKAKTDEA
+433 
-441 RQAADK
+441 RDK
-447 LGIAWLNN
+447 LLVQYYNELG
-455 KSYIDA
+455 KSG
-461 VTESQRKYNSEMNN
+461 E
-475 YKASTADKER
+475 
-485 IADLNTIVSL
+485 
-495 IEKEATANAQAEKA
+495 
-509 RQSGNTNSANDAER
+509 G
-523 RSIEASNEAVRLM
+523 
-536 ADYQNKYNQNAMQTK
+536 
-551 EVNDAIT
+551 
-558 SGLQKMKTAQ
+558 
-568 AGVADAQAKAS
+568 
-579 DVSNAKAEKE
+579 
-589 AIDNIVDA
+589 
-597 LRRKAKAQTDYDNA
+597 DNA
-611 VKSGDS
+611 NRLH
-617 SAQQD
+617 
-622 AATELNR
+622 ELVIKANGE
-629 QTLSL
+629 L
-634 GKAKSAADQLG
+634 GKAITNARSLG
-645 VSWQTNKQYLD
+645 VAFDQD
-656 ALYDSEMRTK
+656 AKYTQVLNDGLVKVNNAEQNLRKSQ
-666 NSATSLAAAQE
+666 NQAV
-677 KAANANDS
+677 NANDS
-685 LNASISNI
+685 LNASIDNTI
-693 IDRAKALDS
+693 EKANALNATT
-702 VMQSKDTGKVDMTA
+702 QKNGAGKVDMTA

-721 EEFNNIA
+721 QEFNDIA
-728 NDTSGKYSD
+728 NNTSGKYSD

-764 DNSAV
+764 DDSAI
-769 TRANTNFA
+769 TRTKTNFA

-802 FQALATAT
+802 FHALATAT
-810 EECSGDIDNL
+810 KECSGDIDKL

-885 LKKVTDETDA
+885 LKKVTDETDS

-993 SGNIGDALQR
+993 SGDIGDALQR

-1041 LSLRIRGAKTELKEI
+1041 LSLRIRGAKTELKEM
-1056 GEDTETVAES
+1056 GENTETVAES

>member
-1 MGYMANEL
+1 MANEL

-20 ANALNT
+20 ATKLKDDLKDLESNLQKNPIKIAVKIDKKSLTDSLKDAFGKEAADSIKKNLQSAFGANAGKTIFDEMSSGADNITKKAQKVVSILG
-26 ELRKI
+26 ELRKLQDKEKVF
-31 TTYSQSHPA
+31 TLQYDGLKGSENRENEL
-40 TISVKVDSKSLKKS
+40 SVWKNRIDEVR
-54 IEEAFGQGAT
+54 EEYQ
-64 QNMTN
+64 
-69 AANKVNDVSKNMNK
+69 K
-83 LIGNMRELNK
+83 LFAELN
-93 WEKQLATAQASP
+93 EY
-105 NFKTDEI
+105 DEI
-112 DELSRKIDVCKQ
+112 ELASDGFDNIAERLAQEKELYEARRADAELLAKSQTNTTSKYTSDE
-124 NITDAKTAL
+124 
-133 SGLNYDWTK
+133 
-142 NIKFDGLGDKL
+142 IK
-153 QRELDVVKSKAAGT
+153 EEKAAIDQLIAAQEKLDNLQVKYYNELKGGRT
-167 EKKNAADNNR
+167 DNAVELVQPIQKASEELETAKKNAADFGI
-177 QEQVAYQQK
+177 
-186 LNAVTEEYVKQLNA
+186 
-200 ENDANISLAQA
+200 NISEN
-211 RAKNDTKNEPIYLKQ
+211 KK
-226 INDAQA
+226 
-232 KQNDLVTEY
+232 Y
-241 MNIMN
+241 M
-246 SANGGGF
+246 
-253 KTDLA
+253 D
-258 TAYNELNKQPA
+258 
-269 VIEATTQALD
+269 
-279 KSTIAY
+279 
-285 NNLSTARD
+285 
-293 KAFDKNKA
+293 
-301 ADLQEIVNAINA
+301 
-313 ETEATLNSIKA
+313 
-324 EQQGDIANKA
+324 
-334 IYDTSAQEANN
+334 
-345 KQRKLMNDYII
+345 
-356 KYNESAKQTVEVNN
+356 
-370 ALADSVEKISVATNK
+370 ALADSTTKVAMAQNNANSTLSGNSIK
-385 VDYEKQKAA
+385 EQASDEKAA
-394 ISALTEA
+394 IDQVITALKNRNKLLVQYYNELGKSGEGDNADRLHELVIKANGELGEA
-401 VKNQTDAQIAYDKAK
+401 I
-416 LSGKTETTNAKY
+416 TNA
-428 SDLQE
+428 
-433 AKAKTDEA
+433 
-441 RQAADK
+441 R
-447 LGIAWLNN
+447 
-455 KSYIDA
+455 
-461 VTESQRKYNSEMNN
+461 
-475 YKASTADKER
+475 
-485 IADLNTIVSL
+485 SL
-495 IEKEATANAQAEKA
+495 
-509 RQSGNTNSANDAER
+509 
-523 RSIEASNEAVRLM
+523 
-536 ADYQNKYNQNAMQTK
+536 
-551 EVNDAIT
+551 
-558 SGLQKMKTAQ
+558 
-568 AGVADAQAKAS
+568 GVAFD
-579 DVSNAKAEKE
+579 
-589 AIDNIVDA
+589 
-597 LRRKAKAQTDYDNA
+597 
-611 VKSGDS
+611 
-617 SAQQD
+617 QD
-622 AATELNR
+622 AKYTQVLNDGLVKVNNAEQNLR
-629 QTLSL
+629 
-634 GKAKSAADQLG
+634 KSQNQA
-645 VSWQTNKQYLD
+645 V
-656 ALYDSEMRTK
+656 
-666 NSATSLAAAQE
+666 
-677 KAANANDS
+677 NANNS
-685 LNASISNI
+685 LNASIDNTI
-693 IDRAKALDS
+693 EKANALNATTQKNS
-702 VMQSKDTGKVDMTA
+702 AGKVDMTA

-721 EEFNNIA
+721 QEFNDIA
-728 NDTSGKYSD
+728 NNTSGKYSD

-750 KMGIAAGNI
+750 KMGIEANNI
-759 NTALK
+759 NTILK
-764 DNSAV
+764 DGSAV

-802 FQALATAT
+802 FQALSTAT
-810 EECSGDIDNL
+810 EHCSGNIDEL

-858 MAGIHLT
+858 MAGIHLV

-871 VYQNVVEVDTAMTE
+871 VYQNVSDVDAAMTE

-895 TYSAFMQTAI
+895 TYSSFMQTAI

-911 AASISDTVSA
+911 ASSISDTVNA

-1041 LSLRIRGAKTELKEI
+1041 LSLRIRGAKTELKEM

-1092 YQIMDELAAKWKE
+1092 YQIMDELAAKWQE

-1178 TLLDDD
+1178 TLLDDN

-1198 ATNEAIKFVGVLP
+1198 ATNEAVKFVGVLP
-1211 TLAGALSGAFA
+1211 TVAAALSGAFA
-1222 VGGPKL
+1222 VGEPKL

>member
-1 MGYMANEL
+1 MANEL

-20 ANALNT
+20 ATKLKDDLKDLESNLQKNPI
-26 ELRKI
+26 KI
-31 TTYSQSHPA
+31 A
-40 TISVKVDSKSLKKS
+40 VKIDKKSLTDSLKD
-54 IEEAFGQGAT
+54 AFGKEAADSIKKNLQSAFGV
-64 QNMTN
+64 N
-69 AANKVNDVSKNMNK
+69 AGKTMSKYTSDEIK
-83 LIGNMRELNK
+83 EEKAAIDQLI
-93 WEKQLATAQASP
+93 TAQEKLDNLQVKYYNELKGGRTNNAVELVQPIQKAS
-105 NFKTDEI
+105 E
-112 DELSRKIDVCKQ
+112 EL
-124 NITDAKTAL
+124 
-133 SGLNYDWTK
+133 
-142 NIKFDGLGDKL
+142 
-153 QRELDVVKSKAAGT
+153 KAA
-167 EKKNAADNNR
+167 KKNAADFGI
-177 QEQVAYQQK
+177 
-186 LNAVTEEYVKQLNA
+186 
-200 ENDANISLAQA
+200 NISEN
-211 RAKNDTKNEPIYLKQ
+211 KK
-226 INDAQA
+226 
-232 KQNDLVTEY
+232 Y
-241 MNIMN
+241 M
-246 SANGGGF
+246 
-253 KTDLA
+253 D
-258 TAYNELNKQPA
+258 
-269 VIEATTQALD
+269 
-279 KSTIAY
+279 
-285 NNLSTARD
+285 
-293 KAFDKNKA
+293 
-301 ADLQEIVNAINA
+301 
-313 ETEATLNSIKA
+313 
-324 EQQGDIANKA
+324 
-334 IYDTSAQEANN
+334 
-345 KQRKLMNDYII
+345 
-356 KYNESAKQTVEVNN
+356 
-370 ALADSVEKISVATNK
+370 ALADSTTKVAMAQNNANSALSGNSIK
-385 VDYEKQKAA
+385 EQASDEKAA
-394 ISALTEA
+394 IDQVITAL
-401 VKNQTDAQIAYDKAK
+401 KN
-416 LSGKTETTNAKY
+416 
-428 SDLQE
+428 
-433 AKAKTDEA
+433 
-441 RQAADK
+441 RDK
-447 LGIAWLNN
+447 LLVQYYNELG
-455 KSYIDA
+455 KSG
-461 VTESQRKYNSEMNN
+461 E
-475 YKASTADKER
+475 
-485 IADLNTIVSL
+485 
-495 IEKEATANAQAEKA
+495 
-509 RQSGNTNSANDAER
+509 G
-523 RSIEASNEAVRLM
+523 
-536 ADYQNKYNQNAMQTK
+536 
-551 EVNDAIT
+551 
-558 SGLQKMKTAQ
+558 
-568 AGVADAQAKAS
+568 
-579 DVSNAKAEKE
+579 
-589 AIDNIVDA
+589 
-597 LRRKAKAQTDYDNA
+597 DNA
-611 VKSGDS
+611 NRLH
-617 SAQQD
+617 
-622 AATELNR
+622 ELVIKANGE
-629 QTLSL
+629 L
-634 GKAKSAADQLG
+634 GKAITNARSLG
-645 VSWQTNKQYLD
+645 VAFDQD
-656 ALYDSEMRTK
+656 AKYTQVLNDGLVKVNNAEQNLRKSQ
-666 NSATSLAAAQE
+666 NQ
-677 KAANANDS
+677 AANANDS
-685 LNASISNI
+685 LNASIDNTI
-693 IDRAKALDS
+693 EKANALNATT
-702 VMQSKDTGKVDMTA
+702 QKNGAGKVDMTA

-721 EEFNNIA
+721 QEFNDIA
-728 NDTSGKYSD
+728 NNTSGKYSD

-764 DNSAV
+764 DDSAI
-769 TRANTNFA
+769 TRTKTNFA

-784 RFLNNNPRVSS
+784 RFLNNNPRISS
-795 DAGIYAQ
+795 NGGIYAQ

-810 EECSGDIDNL
+810 EECSGDIDKL
-820 RMKEAQLEAQSER
+820 RMEEAQLEAQSER

-885 LKKVTDETDA
+885 LKKVTDETDT

-911 AASISDTVSA
+911 AASISDTVNA

-926 RLGYTLDEA
+926 RLGYTLEEA

-993 SGNIGDALQR
+993 SGDIGDALQR

-1041 LSLRIRGAKTELKEI
+1041 LSLRIRGAKTELKEM

>member
-20 ANALNT
+20 ATKLKDDLKDLESNLQKNPIKIAVKIDKKSLTDSLKDAFGKEAADSIKKNLQSAFGANAGKTIFDEMSSGADNITKKAQKVVSILG
-26 ELRKI
+26 ELRKL
-31 TTYSQSHPA
+31 QDKE
-40 TISVKVDSKSLKKS
+40 KVFTLQYDGLKGSENRENELAVWKNR
-54 IEEAFGQGAT
+54 IDEVREEYQ
-64 QNMTN
+64 
-69 AANKVNDVSKNMNK
+69 K
-83 LIGNMRELNK
+83 LFSELNK
-93 WEKQLATAQASP
+93 YDEIELASGGFDNIAERLAQEKELYEARRADAELLAKSQTNTTSKYTSDEIKEEKAAIDQLITAQEKLDNLQVKYYNELKGGRTDNAVELVQPIQKAS
-105 NFKTDEI
+105 E
-112 DELSRKIDVCKQ
+112 ELE
-124 NITDAKTAL
+124 TA
-133 SGLNYDWTK
+133 
-142 NIKFDGLGDKL
+142 
-153 QRELDVVKSKAAGT
+153 
-167 EKKNAADNNR
+167 KKNAADFGI
-177 QEQVAYQQK
+177 
-186 LNAVTEEYVKQLNA
+186 
-200 ENDANISLAQA
+200 NISEN
-211 RAKNDTKNEPIYLKQ
+211 KK
-226 INDAQA
+226 
-232 KQNDLVTEY
+232 Y
-241 MNIMN
+241 M
-246 SANGGGF
+246 
-253 KTDLA
+253 D
-258 TAYNELNKQPA
+258 
-269 VIEATTQALD
+269 
-279 KSTIAY
+279 
-285 NNLSTARD
+285 
-293 KAFDKNKA
+293 
-301 ADLQEIVNAINA
+301 
-313 ETEATLNSIKA
+313 
-324 EQQGDIANKA
+324 
-334 IYDTSAQEANN
+334 
-345 KQRKLMNDYII
+345 
-356 KYNESAKQTVEVNN
+356 
-370 ALADSVEKISVATNK
+370 ALADSTTK
-385 VDYEKQKAA
+385 VTMAQNNAN
-394 ISALTEA
+394 SALSDNSIKEQASDEKTA
-401 VKNQTDAQIAYDKAK
+401 IDQVITALKN
-416 LSGKTETTNAKY
+416 
-428 SDLQE
+428 
-433 AKAKTDEA
+433 
-441 RQAADK
+441 RDK
-447 LGIAWLNN
+447 LLVQYYNELG
-455 KSYIDA
+455 KSG
-461 VTESQRKYNSEMNN
+461 E
-475 YKASTADKER
+475 
-485 IADLNTIVSL
+485 
-495 IEKEATANAQAEKA
+495 
-509 RQSGNTNSANDAER
+509 G
-523 RSIEASNEAVRLM
+523 
-536 ADYQNKYNQNAMQTK
+536 
-551 EVNDAIT
+551 
-558 SGLQKMKTAQ
+558 
-568 AGVADAQAKAS
+568 
-579 DVSNAKAEKE
+579 
-589 AIDNIVDA
+589 
-597 LRRKAKAQTDYDNA
+597 DNA
-611 VKSGDS
+611 NRLH
-617 SAQQD
+617 
-622 AATELNR
+622 ELVIKANGE
-629 QTLSL
+629 L
-634 GKAKSAADQLG
+634 GKAITNARSLG
-645 VSWQTNKQYLD
+645 VAFDQD
-656 ALYDSEMRTK
+656 AKYTQVLNDGLVKVNNAEQNLRKSQ
-666 NSATSLAAAQE
+666 NQAV
-677 KAANANDS
+677 NANES
-685 LNASISNI
+685 LNASIDNTI
-693 IDRAKALDS
+693 EKANALNATTQKNS
-702 VMQSKDTGKVDMTA
+702 AGKVDMTA

-721 EEFNNIA
+721 QEFNDIA
-728 NDTSGKYSD
+728 NNTSGKYSD
-737 LKVKSDALQKSFQ
+737 LKVKSDALQKSLQ
-750 KMGIAAGNI
+750 KMSIAAGNI

-764 DNSAV
+764 DNSAI

-810 EECSGDIDNL
+810 EECSGDIDKL
-820 RMKEAQLEAQSER
+820 RMQEAQLEAQSER

-858 MAGIHLT
+858 MAGIHLV

-871 VYQNVVEVDTAMTE
+871 VYQNVSDVDAAMTE
-885 LKKVTDETDA
+885 LKKVTDETDT

-911 AASISDTVSA
+911 AASISDTVNA

-993 SGNIGDALQR
+993 SGDIGDALQR

-1041 LSLRIRGAKTELKEI
+1041 LSLRIRGAKTELKEM

-1198 ATNEAIKFVGVLP
+1198 ATNEVIKLVGVLP

>member
-1 MGYMANEL
+1 MANEL

-20 ANALNT
+20 ATKLKDDLKDLESNLQKNPIKIAVKIDKKSLTDSLKDAFGKEAADSIKKNLQSAFGVNAGKTIFDEMSSGADNITKKAQKVASILG
-26 ELRKI
+26 ELRKL
-31 TTYSQSHPA
+31 QDKE
-40 TISVKVDSKSLKKS
+40 KVFTLQYDGLKGSENRENELAVWKNR
-54 IEEAFGQGAT
+54 IDEVREEYQ
-64 QNMTN
+64 
-69 AANKVNDVSKNMNK
+69 K
-83 LIGNMRELNK
+83 LFAELNEYDEVELASGGFDNIAERLK
-93 WEKQLATAQASP
+93 QEKELYEARRADAELLAKSKTNTTSKYTSDEIKEEKVAIDQLITAQEKLDNLQVRYYNELKAGRTDNAVELVQPIQKAS
-105 NFKTDEI
+105 E
-112 DELSRKIDVCKQ
+112 EL
-124 NITDAKTAL
+124 KTA
-133 SGLNYDWTK
+133 
-142 NIKFDGLGDKL
+142 
-153 QRELDVVKSKAAGT
+153 
-167 EKKNAADNNR
+167 KKNASDFGI
-177 QEQVAYQQK
+177 
-186 LNAVTEEYVKQLNA
+186 
-200 ENDANISLAQA
+200 NISEN
-211 RAKNDTKNEPIYLKQ
+211 KK
-226 INDAQA
+226 
-232 KQNDLVTEY
+232 Y
-241 MNIMN
+241 M
-246 SANGGGF
+246 
-253 KTDLA
+253 D
-258 TAYNELNKQPA
+258 
-269 VIEATTQALD
+269 
-279 KSTIAY
+279 
-285 NNLSTARD
+285 
-293 KAFDKNKA
+293 
-301 ADLQEIVNAINA
+301 
-313 ETEATLNSIKA
+313 
-324 EQQGDIANKA
+324 
-334 IYDTSAQEANN
+334 
-345 KQRKLMNDYII
+345 
-356 KYNESAKQTVEVNN
+356 
-370 ALADSVEKISVATNK
+370 ALADSTTKVAMAQNNANSTLSGNSIK
-385 VDYEKQKAA
+385 EQASDEKAA
-394 ISALTEA
+394 IDQVITALKNRNKLLVQYYNELGKSGEGDNADRLHELVIKANGELGEA
-401 VKNQTDAQIAYDKAK
+401 I
-416 LSGKTETTNAKY
+416 TNA
-428 SDLQE
+428 
-433 AKAKTDEA
+433 
-441 RQAADK
+441 R
-447 LGIAWLNN
+447 
-455 KSYIDA
+455 
-461 VTESQRKYNSEMNN
+461 
-475 YKASTADKER
+475 
-485 IADLNTIVSL
+485 SL
-495 IEKEATANAQAEKA
+495 
-509 RQSGNTNSANDAER
+509 
-523 RSIEASNEAVRLM
+523 
-536 ADYQNKYNQNAMQTK
+536 
-551 EVNDAIT
+551 
-558 SGLQKMKTAQ
+558 
-568 AGVADAQAKAS
+568 GVAFD
-579 DVSNAKAEKE
+579 
-589 AIDNIVDA
+589 
-597 LRRKAKAQTDYDNA
+597 
-611 VKSGDS
+611 
-617 SAQQD
+617 QD
-622 AATELNR
+622 AKYTQVLNDGLVKVNNAEQNLR
-629 QTLSL
+629 
-634 GKAKSAADQLG
+634 KSQNQA
-645 VSWQTNKQYLD
+645 V
-656 ALYDSEMRTK
+656 
-666 NSATSLAAAQE
+666 
-677 KAANANDS
+677 NANNS
-685 LNASISNI
+685 LNASIDNTI
-693 IDRAKALDS
+693 EKANALNATT
-702 VMQSKDTGKVDMTA
+702 QKNGAGKIDMTA

-721 EEFNNIA
+721 QEFNDIA
-728 NDTSGKYSD
+728 NNTSGKYSD

-750 KMGIAAGNI
+750 KMSIAAGNI

-764 DNSAV
+764 DGSAV

-784 RFLNNNPRVSS
+784 RFLNNNPRISS
-795 DAGIYAQ
+795 NNGIYAQ

-810 EECSGDIDNL
+810 EECSGDIDKL

-895 TYSAFMQTAI
+895 TYSSFMQTAI

-911 AASISDTVSA
+911 ASSISDTVNA

-984 KVGNEFAIS
+984 KVGNEFAIFS
-993 SGNIGDALQR
+993 SGIGEALQR

-1027 VAQNP
+1027 VVQDE

-1041 LSLRIRGAKTELKEI
+1041 LSLRIRGAKTELKEM

-1178 TLLDDD
+1178 TLLDDN

>member
-1 MGYMANEL
+1 MANEL

-20 ANALNT
+20 ATKLKDDLKDLESNLQKNPI
-26 ELRKI
+26 KI
-31 TTYSQSHPA
+31 A
-40 TISVKVDSKSLKKS
+40 VKIDKKSLTDSLKD
-54 IEEAFGQGAT
+54 AFGKEAADSIKKNLQSAFGVNAGKTIFDEMSSGADNIT
-64 QNMTN
+64 KKAQ
-69 AANKVNDVSKNMNK
+69 KVVSILGKLRQLQDKEKVFTLQYDGLKGSENRENELTVWKNRIDEVREEYQK
-83 LIGNMRELNK
+83 LFAELNEYDEVELASGGFDNIAERLK
-93 WEKQLATAQASP
+93 QEKELYEARRADAELLAKSKTNTTSKYTSDEIKEEKVAIDQLITAQEKLDNLQVKYYNELKAGRTDNAVELVQPIQKAS
-105 NFKTDEI
+105 E
-112 DELSRKIDVCKQ
+112 EL
-124 NITDAKTAL
+124 
-133 SGLNYDWTK
+133 
-142 NIKFDGLGDKL
+142 
-153 QRELDVVKSKAAGT
+153 EAA
-167 EKKNAADNNR
+167 KKNAADFGI
-177 QEQVAYQQK
+177 
-186 LNAVTEEYVKQLNA
+186 
-200 ENDANISLAQA
+200 NISEN
-211 RAKNDTKNEPIYLKQ
+211 KK
-226 INDAQA
+226 
-232 KQNDLVTEY
+232 Y
-241 MNIMN
+241 M
-246 SANGGGF
+246 
-253 KTDLA
+253 D
-258 TAYNELNKQPA
+258 
-269 VIEATTQALD
+269 
-279 KSTIAY
+279 
-285 NNLSTARD
+285 
-293 KAFDKNKA
+293 
-301 ADLQEIVNAINA
+301 
-313 ETEATLNSIKA
+313 
-324 EQQGDIANKA
+324 
-334 IYDTSAQEANN
+334 
-345 KQRKLMNDYII
+345 
-356 KYNESAKQTVEVNN
+356 
-370 ALADSVEKISVATNK
+370 ALADSTTKVAMAQNN
-385 VDYEKQKAA
+385 AN
-394 ISALTEA
+394 SALSDNSIKEQA
-401 VKNQTDAQIAYDKAK
+401 SDE
-416 LSGKTETTNAKY
+416 KTEIDQVITALKN
-428 SDLQE
+428 
-433 AKAKTDEA
+433 
-441 RQAADK
+441 RDK
-447 LGIAWLNN
+447 LLVQYYNELG
-455 KSYIDA
+455 KSG
-461 VTESQRKYNSEMNN
+461 E
-475 YKASTADKER
+475 
-485 IADLNTIVSL
+485 
-495 IEKEATANAQAEKA
+495 
-509 RQSGNTNSANDAER
+509 G
-523 RSIEASNEAVRLM
+523 
-536 ADYQNKYNQNAMQTK
+536 
-551 EVNDAIT
+551 
-558 SGLQKMKTAQ
+558 
-568 AGVADAQAKAS
+568 
-579 DVSNAKAEKE
+579 
-589 AIDNIVDA
+589 
-597 LRRKAKAQTDYDNA
+597 DNA
-611 VKSGDS
+611 NRLH
-617 SAQQD
+617 
-622 AATELNR
+622 ELVIKANGE
-629 QTLSL
+629 L
-634 GKAKSAADQLG
+634 GKAITNARSLG
-645 VSWQTNKQYLD
+645 VAFDQD
-656 ALYDSEMRTK
+656 AKYTQVLNDGLVKVNNAEQNLRKSQ
-666 NSATSLAAAQE
+666 NQAV
-677 KAANANDS
+677 NANES
-685 LNASISNI
+685 LNASIDNTI
-693 IDRAKALDS
+693 EKANALNATTQKNS
-702 VMQSKDTGKVDMTA
+702 AGKVDMTA

-721 EEFNNIA
+721 QEFNDIA
-728 NDTSGKYSD
+728 NNTSGKYSD
-737 LKVKSDALQKSFQ
+737 LKVKSDALQKSLQ

-795 DAGIYAQ
+795 DAGMYAQ

-810 EECSGDIDNL
+810 EECSGDIDKL
-820 RMKEAQLEAQSER
+820 RMQEAQLEAQSER

-911 AASISDTVSA
+911 AASISDTVNA

-993 SGNIGDALQR
+993 SGDIGDALQR

-1041 LSLRIRGAKTELKEI
+1041 LSLRIRGAKTELKEM
-1056 GEDTETVAES
+1056 GEDAETVAES

>member
-1 MGYMANEL
+1 MANEL

-20 ANALNT
+20 ATKLKDDLKDLESNLQKNPIKIAVKIDKKSLTDSLKDAFGKEAADSIKKNLQSAFGVNAGKTIFDEMSSGADIITKKAQKVVSILG
-26 ELRKI
+26 ELRKL
-31 TTYSQSHPA
+31 QDKE
-40 TISVKVDSKSLKKS
+40 KVFTLQYDGLKGSENRENELAVWKNR
-54 IEEAFGQGAT
+54 IDKVREEYQ
-64 QNMTN
+64 
-69 AANKVNDVSKNMNK
+69 K
-83 LIGNMRELNK
+83 LFAELNEYDEVELASGGFDNIAERLK
-93 WEKQLATAQASP
+93 QEKELYEARRADAELLTKS
-105 NFKTDEI
+105 KTNTTSKYTSDEI
-112 DELSRKIDVCKQ
+112 KEE
-124 NITDAKTAL
+124 KTAIDQL
-133 SGLNYDWTK
+133 
-142 NIKFDGLGDKL
+142 IAAQEKL
-153 QRELDVVKSKAAGT
+153 DNLQVKYYNELKGGRTDNAVELVQPIQKASEELEAA
-167 EKKNAADNNR
+167 KKNAADFGI
-177 QEQVAYQQK
+177 
-186 LNAVTEEYVKQLNA
+186 
-200 ENDANISLAQA
+200 NISEN
-211 RAKNDTKNEPIYLKQ
+211 KK
-226 INDAQA
+226 
-232 KQNDLVTEY
+232 Y
-241 MNIMN
+241 M
-246 SANGGGF
+246 
-253 KTDLA
+253 D
-258 TAYNELNKQPA
+258 
-269 VIEATTQALD
+269 
-279 KSTIAY
+279 
-285 NNLSTARD
+285 
-293 KAFDKNKA
+293 
-301 ADLQEIVNAINA
+301 
-313 ETEATLNSIKA
+313 
-324 EQQGDIANKA
+324 
-334 IYDTSAQEANN
+334 
-345 KQRKLMNDYII
+345 
-356 KYNESAKQTVEVNN
+356 
-370 ALADSVEKISVATNK
+370 ALADSTTKVAMAQNN
-385 VDYEKQKAA
+385 AN
-394 ISALTEA
+394 SALSDNSIKEQASDEKTA
-401 VKNQTDAQIAYDKAK
+401 IDQVITALKN
-416 LSGKTETTNAKY
+416 
-428 SDLQE
+428 
-433 AKAKTDEA
+433 
-441 RQAADK
+441 RDK
-447 LGIAWLNN
+447 LLVQYYNELG
-455 KSYIDA
+455 KSG
-461 VTESQRKYNSEMNN
+461 E
-475 YKASTADKER
+475 
-485 IADLNTIVSL
+485 
-495 IEKEATANAQAEKA
+495 
-509 RQSGNTNSANDAER
+509 G
-523 RSIEASNEAVRLM
+523 
-536 ADYQNKYNQNAMQTK
+536 
-551 EVNDAIT
+551 
-558 SGLQKMKTAQ
+558 
-568 AGVADAQAKAS
+568 
-579 DVSNAKAEKE
+579 
-589 AIDNIVDA
+589 
-597 LRRKAKAQTDYDNA
+597 DNA
-611 VKSGDS
+611 NRLH
-617 SAQQD
+617 
-622 AATELNR
+622 ELVIKANGE
-629 QTLSL
+629 L
-634 GKAKSAADQLG
+634 GKAITNARSLG
-645 VSWQTNKQYLD
+645 VAFDQD
-656 ALYDSEMRTK
+656 AKYTQVLNDGLVKVNNAEQNLRKSQ
-666 NSATSLAAAQE
+666 NQAV
-677 KAANANDS
+677 NANES
-685 LNASISNI
+685 LNASIDNTI
-693 IDRAKALDS
+693 EKANALNATTQKNS
-702 VMQSKDTGKVDMTA
+702 AGKVDMTA

-721 EEFNNIA
+721 QEFNDIA
-728 NDTSGKYSD
+728 NNTSGKYSD
-737 LKVKSDALQKSFQ
+737 LKVKSDALQKSLQ

-764 DNSAV
+764 DNSAI

-810 EECSGDIDNL
+810 EECSGDIDKL
-820 RMKEAQLEAQSER
+820 RMQEAQLEAQSER

-885 LKKVTDETDA
+885 LKKVTDETDT

-911 AASISDTVSA
+911 AASISDTVNA

-993 SGNIGDALQR
+993 SGDIGDALQR

-1041 LSLRIRGAKTELKEI
+1041 LSLRIRGAKTELKEM

-1198 ATNEAIKFVGVLP
+1198 ATNEAIKFVGLLP

>member
-1 MGYMANEL
+1 MANEL

-20 ANALNT
+20 ATKLKDDLKDLESNLQKNPIKIAVKIDKKSLTDSLKDAFGKEAADSIKKNLQSAFGVNAGKTIFDEMSSGADNITKKAQKVVSVLGKLRQLQDKEKVFTLQYDGLKGSENRENELAVWKNRIDEVREEYQKLFAELNEYDET
-26 ELRKI
+26 ELASGGFDNIAKRLEQEKELYEARRADAELLAKSQTN
-31 TTYSQSHPA
+31 TT
-40 TISVKVDSKSLKKS
+40 SKYTSDEIK
-54 IEEAFGQGAT
+54 EEK
-64 QNMTN
+64 
-69 AANKVNDVSKNMNK
+69 AAIDQ
-83 LIGNMRELNK
+83 LI
-93 WEKQLATAQASP
+93 TAQEKLDNLQVKYYNELKGGRTDNAVELVQPIQKAS
-105 NFKTDEI
+105 E
-112 DELSRKIDVCKQ
+112 EL
-124 NITDAKTAL
+124 
-133 SGLNYDWTK
+133 
-142 NIKFDGLGDKL
+142 
-153 QRELDVVKSKAAGT
+153 EAA
-167 EKKNAADNNR
+167 KKNAADFGI
-177 QEQVAYQQK
+177 
-186 LNAVTEEYVKQLNA
+186 
-200 ENDANISLAQA
+200 NISEN
-211 RAKNDTKNEPIYLKQ
+211 KK
-226 INDAQA
+226 
-232 KQNDLVTEY
+232 Y
-241 MNIMN
+241 M
-246 SANGGGF
+246 
-253 KTDLA
+253 D
-258 TAYNELNKQPA
+258 
-269 VIEATTQALD
+269 
-279 KSTIAY
+279 
-285 NNLSTARD
+285 
-293 KAFDKNKA
+293 
-301 ADLQEIVNAINA
+301 
-313 ETEATLNSIKA
+313 
-324 EQQGDIANKA
+324 
-334 IYDTSAQEANN
+334 
-345 KQRKLMNDYII
+345 
-356 KYNESAKQTVEVNN
+356 
-370 ALADSVEKISVATNK
+370 ALADSTTKVAMAQNN
-385 VDYEKQKAA
+385 AN
-394 ISALTEA
+394 SALSDNSIKEQASDEKTA
-401 VKNQTDAQIAYDKAK
+401 IDQVITALKN
-416 LSGKTETTNAKY
+416 
-428 SDLQE
+428 
-433 AKAKTDEA
+433 
-441 RQAADK
+441 RDK
-447 LGIAWLNN
+447 LLVQYYNELG
-455 KSYIDA
+455 KSG
-461 VTESQRKYNSEMNN
+461 E
-475 YKASTADKER
+475 
-485 IADLNTIVSL
+485 
-495 IEKEATANAQAEKA
+495 
-509 RQSGNTNSANDAER
+509 G
-523 RSIEASNEAVRLM
+523 
-536 ADYQNKYNQNAMQTK
+536 
-551 EVNDAIT
+551 
-558 SGLQKMKTAQ
+558 
-568 AGVADAQAKAS
+568 
-579 DVSNAKAEKE
+579 
-589 AIDNIVDA
+589 
-597 LRRKAKAQTDYDNA
+597 DNA
-611 VKSGDS
+611 NRLH
-617 SAQQD
+617 
-622 AATELNR
+622 ELVIKANGE
-629 QTLSL
+629 L
-634 GKAKSAADQLG
+634 GKAITNARSLG
-645 VSWQTNKQYLD
+645 VAFDQD
-656 ALYDSEMRTK
+656 AKYTQVLNDGLVKVNNAEQNLRKSQ
-666 NSATSLAAAQE
+666 NQAV
-677 KAANANDS
+677 NANES
-685 LNASISNI
+685 LNASIDNTI
-693 IDRAKALDS
+693 EKANALNATT
-702 VMQSKDTGKVDMTA
+702 QKNGAGKVDMTA

-721 EEFNNIA
+721 NEFNNIA
-728 NDTSGKYSD
+728 NNTSGKYSD
-737 LKVKSDALQKSFQ
+737 LKVKSDALQKSLQ
-750 KMGIAAGNI
+750 KMSIAAGNI

-764 DNSAV
+764 DNSAI
-769 TRANTNFA
+769 TRTKTNFA

-784 RFLNNNPRVSS
+784 RFLNNNPRISS
-795 DAGIYAQ
+795 NNGIYAQ

-810 EECSGDIDNL
+810 EECSGDIDKL

-858 MAGIHLT
+858 MAGIHLA

-895 TYSAFMQTAI
+895 TYSAFMQTAV

-911 AASISDTVSA
+911 AASISDTVNA

-993 SGNIGDALQR
+993 SGDIGDALQR

-1041 LSLRIRGAKTELKEI
+1041 LSLRIRGAKTELKEM
-1056 GEDTETVAES
+1056 GEDAETVAES

-1198 ATNEAIKFVGVLP
+1198 ATNEVIKLVGVLP
-1211 TLAGALSGAFA
+1211 TIAGALSGAFA

>member
-1 MGYMANEL
+1 MANEL

-20 ANALNT
+20 ATKLKDDLKDLESNLQKNPI
-26 ELRKI
+26 KI
-31 TTYSQSHPA
+31 A
-40 TISVKVDSKSLKKS
+40 VKIDKKSLTDSLKD
-54 IEEAFGQGAT
+54 AFGKEAADSIKKNLQSAFGVNAGKTIFDEMSSGADNIT
-64 QNMTN
+64 KKAQ
-69 AANKVNDVSKNMNK
+69 KVVSILGKLRQLQDKEKVFTLQYDGLKGSENRENELAVWKNRIDEVREEYQK
-83 LIGNMRELNK
+83 LFAELNEYDEIELASGGFDNVAERLK
-93 WEKQLATAQASP
+93 QEKELYEARRADAELLAKSKTNTTSKYTSDEIKEEKTAIDQLITAQEKLD
-105 NFKTDEI
+105 NLQVKYYNELKGGRTDNAV
-112 DELSRKIDVCKQ
+112 ELVQPIQK
-124 NITDAKTAL
+124 A
-133 SGLNYDWTK
+133 
-142 NIKFDGLGDKL
+142 
-153 QRELDVVKSKAAGT
+153 REELKAA
-167 EKKNAADNNR
+167 KKNAADFGI
-177 QEQVAYQQK
+177 
-186 LNAVTEEYVKQLNA
+186 
-200 ENDANISLAQA
+200 NISEN
-211 RAKNDTKNEPIYLKQ
+211 KK
-226 INDAQA
+226 
-232 KQNDLVTEY
+232 Y
-241 MNIMN
+241 M
-246 SANGGGF
+246 
-253 KTDLA
+253 D
-258 TAYNELNKQPA
+258 
-269 VIEATTQALD
+269 
-279 KSTIAY
+279 
-285 NNLSTARD
+285 
-293 KAFDKNKA
+293 
-301 ADLQEIVNAINA
+301 
-313 ETEATLNSIKA
+313 
-324 EQQGDIANKA
+324 
-334 IYDTSAQEANN
+334 
-345 KQRKLMNDYII
+345 
-356 KYNESAKQTVEVNN
+356 
-370 ALADSVEKISVATNK
+370 ALADSTTKVAMAQNNANSALSGNSAKARADEEKAALNAEKDAIEAIIDAENRLAQATVNYNKAKASGNSDKENLYLNEMTQANQDFAVAT
-385 VDYEKQKAA
+385 A
-394 ISALTEA
+394 
-401 VKNQTDAQIAYDKAK
+401 
-416 LSGKTETTNAKY
+416 
-428 SDLQE
+428 
-433 AKAKTDEA
+433 
-441 RQAADK
+441 AADK
-447 LGIAWLNN
+447 LGIAW
-455 KSYIDA
+455 
-461 VTESQRKYNSEMNN
+461 R
-475 YKASTADKER
+475 
-485 IADLNTIVSL
+485 
-495 IEKEATANAQAEKA
+495 
-509 RQSGNTNSANDAER
+509 
-523 RSIEASNEAVRLM
+523 
-536 ADYQNKYNQNAMQTK
+536 
-551 EVNDAIT
+551 
-558 SGLQKMKTAQ
+558 
-568 AGVADAQAKAS
+568 
-579 DVSNAKAEKE
+579 
-589 AIDNIVDA
+589 
-597 LRRKAKAQTDYDNA
+597 
-611 VKSGDS
+611 
-617 SAQQD
+617 
-622 AATELNR
+622 
-629 QTLSL
+629 
-634 GKAKSAADQLG
+634 
-645 VSWQTNKQYLD
+645 TNKDRLD
-656 ALYDSEMRTK
+656 ALHESQVKVAASD
-666 NSATSLAAAQE
+666 ADFAAAQT
-677 KAANANDS
+677 KAANATDS
-685 LNASISNI
+685 LNATISNTI
-693 IDRAKALDS
+693 EKANALNATT
-702 VMQSKDTGKVDMTA
+702 QKNGAGKIDMTA

-721 EEFNNIA
+721 NEFNNIA
-728 NDTSGKYSD
+728 NNTSGKYSE

-750 KMGIAAGNI
+750 KMSIAAGNI

-764 DNSAV
+764 DSSAV

-795 DAGIYAQ
+795 DYDIYAQ

-810 EECSGDIDNL
+810 KECSGDIDKL
-820 RMKEAQLEAQSER
+820 RMEEAQLEAQSER

-895 TYSAFMQTAI
+895 TYSTFMQTAI

-911 AASISDTVSA
+911 AASISDTVNA

-1041 LSLRIRGAKTELKEI
+1041 LSLRIRGAKTELKEM

>member
-1 MGYMANEL
+1 MANEL
-9 AVKVKVNLDTS
+9 AVKVKVELD
-20 ANALNT
+20 
-26 ELRKI
+26 
-31 TTYSQSHPA
+31 A
-40 TISVKVDSKSLKKS
+40 TQKSLKPQLDKITEYTSNHPVKVAVQVDKKS
-54 IEEAFGQGAT
+54 LENSLNEAFGKKAAKSIKKNLQDAT
-64 QNMTN
+64 DL
-69 AANKVNDVSKNMNK
+69 KDVGKDAFSSMIEGIDNSIKK
-83 LIGNMRELNK
+83 TEDLIRLK
-93 WEKQLATAQASP
+93 KQLYTLLEREKYVAPKIYDNIAAKQLEVY
-105 NFKTDEI
+105 NEIDEI
-112 DELSRKIDVCKQ
+112 DE
-124 NITDAKTAL
+124 TAL
-133 SGLNYDWTK
+133 DNDRKFLSLTQQIAEAKDIEISKLKDAAALRASKDIEKSAKYD
-142 NIKFDGLGDKL
+142 LAL
-153 QRELDVVKSKAAGT
+153 EKAAIDDIVVALQKRT
-167 EKKNAADNNR
+167 QAEVDLYNAQKKNNSGNVDEAQSRYDKADAELKAAKASADAM
-177 QEQVAYQQK
+177 EVVWEKDKKYQDA
-186 LNAVTEEYVKQLNA
+186 LA
-200 ENDANISLAQA
+200 ES
-211 RAKNDTKNEPIYLKQ
+211 T
-226 INDAQA
+226 
-232 KQNDLVTEY
+232 
-241 MNIMN
+241 
-246 SANGGGF
+246 S
-253 KTDLA
+253 KT
-258 TAYNELNKQPA
+258 TRAYNEL
-269 VIEATTQALD
+269 T
-279 KSTIAY
+279 
-285 NNLSTARD
+285 
-293 KAFDKNKA
+293 
-301 ADLQEIVNAINA
+301 
-313 ETEATLNSIKA
+313 
-324 EQQGDIANKA
+324 
-334 IYDTSAQEANN
+334 
-345 KQRKLMNDYII
+345 
-356 KYNESAKQTVEVNN
+356 
-370 ALADSVEKISVATNK
+370 
-385 VDYEKQKAA
+385 
-394 ISALTEA
+394 
-401 VKNQTDAQIAYDKAK
+401 
-416 LSGKTETTNAKY
+416 
-428 SDLQE
+428 E
-433 AKAKTDEA
+433 AKAKASDASAAKNAAEA
-441 RQAADK
+441 AKEEQDAVNAVIKALQEKTQKQIEYNKYAQKNDTCNMQEKYYEQTQAAQK
-447 LGIAWLNN
+447 LADAEAKATALNPAWRQ
-455 KSYIDA
+455 KQEYIDA
-461 VTESQRKYNSEMNN
+461 LDDSIAK
-475 YKASTADKER
+475 TA
-485 IADLNTIVSL
+485 VSL
-495 IEKEATANAQAEKA
+495 NDYANAQDKA
-509 RQSGNTNSANDAER
+509 LNS
-523 RSIEASNEAVRLM
+523 
-536 ADYQNKYNQNAMQTK
+536 QQ
-551 EVNDAIT
+551 
-558 SGLQKMKTAQ
+558 AQ
-568 AGVADAQAKAS
+568 
-579 DVSNAKAEKE
+579 
-589 AIDNIVDA
+589 
-597 LRRKAKAQTDYDNA
+597 
-611 VKSGDS
+611 
-617 SAQQD
+617 
-622 AATELNR
+622 
-629 QTLSL
+629 
-634 GKAKSAADQLG
+634 DQ
-645 VSWQTNKQYLD
+645 
-656 ALYDSEMRTK
+656 
-666 NSATSLAAAQE
+666 AAQE
-677 KAANANDS
+677 KELTAAVREYLAAAREASKYNVDMINASASGRQDNVESYANQMVAATEKMGAAADKMRNLGVEPTQIKEVFDVITTEAGKSEIAVNNLNKTMQDLQTKDIQDAFNGLTDAMDRAANAEAAVYKARQNGDAANETEQIRQLGLALKDIIQYSDYLKQHGVDFTQFTEFENTAQSGAAKVTSAYDSMTKAEQRAANANNS
-685 LNASISNI
+685 LNASIDNTI
-693 IDRAKALDS
+693 EKANALNATT
-702 VMQSKDTGKVDMTA
+702 QKNGAGKVDMTA

-721 EEFNNIA
+721 QEFNDIA
-728 NDTSGKYSD
+728 NNTSGKYSD
-737 LKVKSDALQKSFQ
+737 LKVKSDALQKSLQ
-750 KMGIAAGNI
+750 KMSIAAGNI
-759 NTALK
+759 NTTLK

-802 FQALATAT
+802 FQTLATAT
-810 EECSGDIDNL
+810 EQCSGNIDEL
-820 RMKEAQLEAQSER
+820 RMKEAQLEAESER

-847 LFKEHFQTAAV
+847 LFKEHFQTAFV
-858 MAGIHLT
+858 MAGIHLV

-871 VYQNVVEVDTAMTE
+871 VYQNVSDVDAAMTE

-895 TYSAFMQTAI
+895 TYSSFMQTAI

-911 AASISDTVSA
+911 ASSISDTVNA

-926 RLGYTLDEA
+926 RLGYTLNEA

-993 SGNIGDALQR
+993 SGDIGDALQR

-1041 LSLRIRGAKTELKEI
+1041 LSLRIRGAKTELKEM

-1158 KESIAGLSEQLKASF
+1158 KESIAGMSEQLKASF

-1198 ATNEAIKFVGVLP
+1198 ATNEVIKLVGVLP

>member
-1 MGYMANEL
+1 MANEL

-20 ANALNT
+20 ATKLKDDLKDLESNLQKNPIKIAVKIDKKSLTDSLKDAFGKEAADSIKKNLQSAFGVNAGKTIFDEMSSGADNITKKAQKVASILG
-26 ELRKI
+26 ELRKL
-31 TTYSQSHPA
+31 QDKE
-40 TISVKVDSKSLKKS
+40 KVFTLQYDGLKGSENRENELAVWKNR
-54 IEEAFGQGAT
+54 IGEVREEYQ
-64 QNMTN
+64 
-69 AANKVNDVSKNMNK
+69 K
-83 LIGNMRELNK
+83 LFAELNEYDEVELASGGFDNIAERLK
-93 WEKQLATAQASP
+93 QEKELYEARRADAKLLAKS
-105 NFKTDEI
+105 KTNTTSKYTSDEI
-112 DELSRKIDVCKQ
+112 KEEKAAIDRLIAAQEKLDNLQVKYYNELKGGR
-124 NITDAKTAL
+124 TDNAVELVQPIQKASEELKTA
-133 SGLNYDWTK
+133 
-142 NIKFDGLGDKL
+142 
-153 QRELDVVKSKAAGT
+153 
-167 EKKNAADNNR
+167 KKNAADFGI
-177 QEQVAYQQK
+177 
-186 LNAVTEEYVKQLNA
+186 
-200 ENDANISLAQA
+200 NISEN
-211 RAKNDTKNEPIYLKQ
+211 KK
-226 INDAQA
+226 
-232 KQNDLVTEY
+232 Y
-241 MNIMN
+241 M
-246 SANGGGF
+246 
-253 KTDLA
+253 D
-258 TAYNELNKQPA
+258 
-269 VIEATTQALD
+269 
-279 KSTIAY
+279 
-285 NNLSTARD
+285 
-293 KAFDKNKA
+293 
-301 ADLQEIVNAINA
+301 
-313 ETEATLNSIKA
+313 
-324 EQQGDIANKA
+324 
-334 IYDTSAQEANN
+334 
-345 KQRKLMNDYII
+345 
-356 KYNESAKQTVEVNN
+356 
-370 ALADSVEKISVATNK
+370 ALADSTTKVAMAQNNANSALSGNSAKARADEEKAALNAEKDAIEAIIDAENRLAQATVNYNKAKASGNSDKENLYLNEMTQANQDFAVAT
-385 VDYEKQKAA
+385 A
-394 ISALTEA
+394 
-401 VKNQTDAQIAYDKAK
+401 
-416 LSGKTETTNAKY
+416 
-428 SDLQE
+428 
-433 AKAKTDEA
+433 
-441 RQAADK
+441 AADK
-447 LGIAWLNN
+447 LGVAW
-455 KSYIDA
+455 
-461 VTESQRKYNSEMNN
+461 R
-475 YKASTADKER
+475 
-485 IADLNTIVSL
+485 
-495 IEKEATANAQAEKA
+495 
-509 RQSGNTNSANDAER
+509 
-523 RSIEASNEAVRLM
+523 
-536 ADYQNKYNQNAMQTK
+536 
-551 EVNDAIT
+551 
-558 SGLQKMKTAQ
+558 
-568 AGVADAQAKAS
+568 
-579 DVSNAKAEKE
+579 
-589 AIDNIVDA
+589 
-597 LRRKAKAQTDYDNA
+597 
-611 VKSGDS
+611 
-617 SAQQD
+617 
-622 AATELNR
+622 
-629 QTLSL
+629 
-634 GKAKSAADQLG
+634 
-645 VSWQTNKQYLD
+645 TNKDRLD
-656 ALYDSEMRTK
+656 ALHESQVKVAASD
-666 NSATSLAAAQE
+666 ADFAAAQT
-677 KAANANDS
+677 KAANATDS
-685 LNASISNI
+685 LNATISNTI
-693 IDRAKALDS
+693 EKANALNATTQKNS
-702 VMQSKDTGKVDMTA
+702 AGKVDMTA

-721 EEFNNIA
+721 QEFNDIA
-728 NDTSGKYSD
+728 NNTSGKYSD
-737 LKVKSDALQKSFQ
+737 LKVKSDALQKSLQ
-750 KMGIAAGNI
+750 KMSIAAGNI

-810 EECSGDIDNL
+810 EECSGDIDKL
-820 RMKEAQLEAQSER
+820 RMQEAQLEAQSER

-993 SGNIGDALQR
+993 SGDIGDALQR

-1041 LSLRIRGAKTELKEI
+1041 LSLRIRGAKTELKEM

-1243 NELAA
+1243 NEQAA

>member
-1 MGYMANEL
+1 MANEL

-20 ANALNT
+20 ATKLKDDLKDLESNLQKNPI
-26 ELRKI
+26 KI
-31 TTYSQSHPA
+31 A
-40 TISVKVDSKSLKKS
+40 VKIDKKSLTDSLKD
-54 IEEAFGQGAT
+54 AFGKEAADSIKKNLQSAFGVNAGKTIFDEMSSGADNIT
-64 QNMTN
+64 KKAQ
-69 AANKVNDVSKNMNK
+69 KVVSILGKLRNLQDKEKVFTLQYDGLKGSENRENELAVWKNRIDEVREEYQK
-83 LIGNMRELNK
+83 LFAELNEYDEIELASGGFDNVAERLK
-93 WEKQLATAQASP
+93 QEKELYEARRADAELLAKSKTNTTSKYTSDEIKEEKTAIDQLITAQEKLDNLQVKYYNELKGGRTDNAVELVQPIQKAS
-105 NFKTDEI
+105 E
-112 DELSRKIDVCKQ
+112 EL
-124 NITDAKTAL
+124 
-133 SGLNYDWTK
+133 
-142 NIKFDGLGDKL
+142 
-153 QRELDVVKSKAAGT
+153 KAA
-167 EKKNAADNNR
+167 KKNADDFGI
-177 QEQVAYQQK
+177 K
-186 LNAVTEEYVKQLNA
+186 IS
-200 ENDANISLAQA
+200 EN
-211 RAKNDTKNEPIYLKQ
+211 KK
-226 INDAQA
+226 
-232 KQNDLVTEY
+232 Y
-241 MNIMN
+241 M
-246 SANGGGF
+246 
-253 KTDLA
+253 D
-258 TAYNELNKQPA
+258 
-269 VIEATTQALD
+269 
-279 KSTIAY
+279 
-285 NNLSTARD
+285 
-293 KAFDKNKA
+293 
-301 ADLQEIVNAINA
+301 
-313 ETEATLNSIKA
+313 
-324 EQQGDIANKA
+324 
-334 IYDTSAQEANN
+334 
-345 KQRKLMNDYII
+345 
-356 KYNESAKQTVEVNN
+356 
-370 ALADSVEKISVATNK
+370 ALADSTTKVAMAQNNANSALSGNSIK
-385 VDYEKQKAA
+385 EQASDEKAA
-394 ISALTEA
+394 IDQVITALKNRNKLLVQYYNELGKSGEGDNANRLHELVIKANGELGEA
-401 VKNQTDAQIAYDKAK
+401 IANARSLGVAFDQD
-416 LSGKTETTNAKY
+416 AKY
-428 SDLQE
+428 TQVLNDGLVKVNNAEQNLRKSQN
-433 AKAKTDEA
+433 
-441 RQAADK
+441 QA
-447 LGIAWLNN
+447 
-455 KSYIDA
+455 
-461 VTESQRKYNSEMNN
+461 V
-475 YKASTADKER
+475 
-485 IADLNTIVSL
+485 
-495 IEKEATANAQAEKA
+495 
-509 RQSGNTNSANDAER
+509 
-523 RSIEASNEAVRLM
+523 
-536 ADYQNKYNQNAMQTK
+536 
-551 EVNDAIT
+551 
-558 SGLQKMKTAQ
+558 
-568 AGVADAQAKAS
+568 
-579 DVSNAKAEKE
+579 
-589 AIDNIVDA
+589 
-597 LRRKAKAQTDYDNA
+597 
-611 VKSGDS
+611 
-617 SAQQD
+617 
-622 AATELNR
+622 
-629 QTLSL
+629 
-634 GKAKSAADQLG
+634 
-645 VSWQTNKQYLD
+645 
-656 ALYDSEMRTK
+656 
-666 NSATSLAAAQE
+666 
-677 KAANANDS
+677 NANDS
-685 LNASISNI
+685 LNASIDNTI
-693 IDRAKALDS
+693 EKAKALNATT
-702 VMQSKDTGKVDMTA
+702 QKNGAGKVDMTA

-721 EEFNNIA
+721 NEFNNIA
-728 NDTSGKYSD
+728 NNTSGKYSE

-750 KMGIAAGNI
+750 KMSIAAGNI

-764 DNSAV
+764 DNSAI
-769 TRANTNFA
+769 TRTETNFA

-795 DAGIYAQ
+795 NGGIYAQ

-810 EECSGDIDNL
+810 EECSGDIDKL
-820 RMKEAQLEAQSER
+820 RMEEAQLEAQSER

-885 LKKVTDETDA
+885 LKKVTDETDT

-911 AASISDTVSA
+911 AASISDTVNA

-993 SGNIGDALQR
+993 SGDIGDALQR

-1041 LSLRIRGAKTELKEI
+1041 LSLRIRGAKTELKEM